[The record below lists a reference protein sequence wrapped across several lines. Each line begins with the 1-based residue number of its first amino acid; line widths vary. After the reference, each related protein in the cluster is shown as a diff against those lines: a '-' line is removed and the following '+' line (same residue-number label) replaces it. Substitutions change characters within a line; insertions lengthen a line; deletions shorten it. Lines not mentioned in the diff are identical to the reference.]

1 MASRIAG
8 ITVEIGGDTTKLSK
22 ALEGVNKSIKTTQ
35 AGLKDVNKLLKLD
48 PSNTEAVTQK
58 QRMLKDAIEA
68 TKEKLTTLKTAA
80 EQANQQLADGKIT
93 QEQYDALQRE
103 IVETEQN
110 LKSLQEQAAVTN
122 TTLAKIDAVGE
133 KMQTVGSA
141 VEGVGKKL
149 LPVTAAVTGL
159 GTAAVKTAADF
170 DQEMSKVSAISGATG
185 DDFDQLRAKAREM
198 GAKTKFSA
206 SEAASAMEYM
216 AMAGWKT
223 GDMLDGIEGIMN
235 LAAASGEDLA
245 TTSDIVTDALTAFGL
260 SAADSG
266 HFADILAAASSNAN
280 TNVSM
285 MGETFK
291 YCAPIAGA
299 LGFSAEDTA
308 EAIGLMANSGIK
320 ASQAGTSLRSIMNN
334 LAGEVTFAGKNIG
347 EVTIATSNADG
358 SMRSLNDILADCRV
372 AFSGLTESEKAA
384 NAESLVGKNAMS
396 GFLAL
401 MNSGEEDIN
410 KLRGAIENCDGSAES
425 MAETMQDNLN
435 GQLTILKSQLEEL
448 AISFGDLLM
457 PTIRKIVSAVQGFVD
472 KLNSMDDSTRE
483 TILKVAALA
492 AAIGPLL
499 IVLGKTIS
507 TVGTALRGFSSL
519 AKGIRLLSTRV
530 GGVTGLFGKLGAALG
545 GISAPVMAVVAV
557 IGTLVAAFMHLW
569 NTNEEFRTAITS
581 IWNGIVEKVR
591 GFCDQLTQ
599 RLNALGFDFKDIVEV
614 LKAVWDGF
622 CQVLAPVFE
631 GAFQVVSTV
640 LGTVLDTL
648 IGLFDVFSNLFQ
660 GNWSGAWEAVK
671 SIFSGIW
678 DGIESIF
685 STVLDTLKG
694 VADVFLGW
702 FGTDW
707 NSVWENI
714 KGFFEG
720 IWTGISDFFSG
731 ILTGIQTTAS
741 NIWTGISDFFTGVW
755 TGIKDFFE
763 GIWNGIVSFFTGKTG
778 DMDENA
784 QSTFSGISDFLGG
797 VLTGLQ
803 TVFSTV
809 WDAIS
814 GVVSGVMD
822 AISAVIS
829 TVMSVI
835 SGDWS
840 TAWENIKSAVSTVW
854 EDISGVISGA
864 WEGISSFVSGAV
876 ETLGSGLSTAWTG
889 IQTTA
894 SSAWDGIKGAI
905 STAWDGIQSGVT
917 SAVETVATG
926 LSGAW
931 EGIQSTASTAWEGI
945 KSGISSAWEGISGF
959 FGGIW
964 DAIIGKTSDSTTQMK
979 TDTSNAWSGV
989 EVEAQ
994 TAWSGVSTSVSTACT
1009 GMAQSVTSQI
1019 DSIKASV
1026 SAAWSGIAVSLGHGD
1041 RAGVIING
1049 ALKEGEND
1057 VSVLRFTE
1065 PMAFKAGTPYTVFI
1079 DETTPKVGYGIYFY
1093 EVGTGNCLQVG
1104 GINRGFTP
1112 ANTKIATAVFDNGGM
1127 FRAGI
1132 YSTNCEFEN
1141 HELHLYVVEGE
1152 YTQRDF
1158 FGLSTVADVSGN
1170 VAEIASVR
1178 DEVRKNNL
1186 IVMKQVI
1193 LKNEENEPLWTSTP
1207 VGALN
1212 LGATVLNGQLGP
1224 TAGTYAVQIS
1234 SPFMLDKEKDYT
1246 LFLLDER
1253 KDLEYSVYLLD
1264 ETTWKDV
1271 MENGATRAFNVI
1283 HSPCGLIPAHQTGK
1297 HQLRIWVQQDTVFD
1311 NRAIQVY
1318 LVEGRYSESELRT
1331 YLPAKEASAATKGLT
1346 GNLNALNRISD
1357 PLRRNN
1363 MIRTID
1369 FQASASDGQVCAT
1382 AVSSGVASGTVI
1394 NGSLGPKQGRNTLY
1408 FGESIW
1414 LDRTKKY
1421 TLYVRSDESMPSCEV
1436 YLYGN
1441 SKSGCMQVDGLNK
1454 GFSVHGI
1461 IPVTFTPDESGY
1473 YRPGIYT
1480 SQDLNF
1486 PNCEMHLF
1494 VLEGVYAYDTVR
1506 GLVEFNDLNGSF
1518 TSLAAVHDN
1527 VRSKNLFR
1535 TINYG
1540 DSNPQTNAKIQMI
1553 ADSDID
1559 QASVKIVG
1567 NMGGTLALNSIRC
1580 TTLVPLTSGKT
1591 YTLLVRED
1599 EDCPAL
1605 TVFLGDEVTYGS
1617 IQINGATV
1625 SVNTKNRHVYTF
1637 TADKDYSCRARV
1649 VCDTA
1654 TTFDGQHIRVY
1665 LVEGAYTEQQMR
1677 SWAEYSELLQVKVD
1691 ADQRLQVLSDR
1702 EDARW
1707 ISTHN
1712 GLENILTVSDR
1723 ARMNNMVKTI
1733 DSVVR
1738 SNAGDV
1744 SATATALGVLDEAG
1758 IIVNGLMSSELNA
1771 TILRISEPMHL
1782 EKGKAY
1788 TVHIVDDDPPAPY
1801 SMFFYRT
1808 TSSACLQQGGTNR
1821 GVSAIGGRFEQVI
1834 PDTTGDYQMG
1844 IYATGAVFSN
1854 HLIHAYMYEGQD
1866 WSADDFYAYPKSDTL
1881 AAVISEMAAVKD
1893 DVRKKNLVRMLGNK
1907 GFLDGTGVYRLNS
1920 IGMPDP
1926 AGIMLN
1932 GTFGTASTTT
1942 YTNISEVFHL
1952 EAGQSYTILVRDT
1965 DKTVDYN
1972 MTLVDKTTGAAV
1984 KQNGMGL
1991 AFNVQKSPFGTFAP
2005 DASMDVRLR
2014 INYRKEMTL
2023 EDHILHVYVVEGK
2036 LSQTDMLAFAQEKEE
2051 EPEEDIGFPY
2061 ESYNLPLLKLT
2072 GSMKGISKE
2081 NKVKL
2086 AYAYGELTGNCTLKW
2101 QGASSLAYDKKNFTI
2116 TFDEKRTIV
2125 EKWGAQKKYCLK
2137 ANYIDFSHCR
2147 NIVAAKL
2154 WGQAVRTR
2162 PKRNE
2167 KLYDLPNGGA
2177 IDGFPIMVAI
2187 NDEYQGI
2194 YTLNIPKDKWMFGMT
2209 DGAKECILT
2218 AETHA
2223 KGTQF
2228 AEEAKVDKTDF
2239 EMEYVPDE
2247 SNTQW
2252 VKDSVNTLIRAVM
2265 NFSGT
2270 TAADVESALSPY
2282 LDLDSTVDY
2291 FIITSMFA
2299 LTDNLDKNYI
2309 LMTFDGVKWA
2319 FSEYDL
2325 DTAFGNCWN
2334 GKVYYNP
2341 DTVTTLKGFAGSHK
2355 LMGILYNCYRAKIK
2369 SRYASLRKNVL
2380 SEGNVQTVVSNF
2392 LVDIPKG
2399 LLDHEVVLWPK
2410 IPGTNTNNM
2419 SQIIN
2424 WYRLKCIAMDAE
2436 VNAL

>member
-1 MASRIAG
+1 
-8 ITVEIGGDTTKLSK
+8 
-22 ALEGVNKSIKTTQ
+22 
-35 AGLKDVNKLLKLD
+35 
-48 PSNTEAVTQK
+48 
-58 QRMLKDAIEA
+58 
-68 TKEKLTTLKTAA
+68 
-80 EQANQQLADGKIT
+80 
-93 QEQYDALQRE
+93 
-103 IVETEQN
+103 
-110 LKSLQEQAAVTN
+110 
-122 TTLAKIDAVGE
+122 
-133 KMQTVGSA
+133 
-141 VEGVGKKL
+141 
-149 LPVTAAVTGL
+149 
-159 GTAAVKTAADF
+159 
-170 DQEMSKVSAISGATG
+170 
-185 DDFDQLRAKAREM
+185 
-198 GAKTKFSA
+198 
-206 SEAASAMEYM
+206 
-216 AMAGWKT
+216 
-223 GDMLDGIEGIMN
+223 
-235 LAAASGEDLA
+235 
-245 TTSDIVTDALTAFGL
+245 
-260 SAADSG
+260 
-266 HFADILAAASSNAN
+266 
-280 TNVSM
+280 
-285 MGETFK
+285 
-291 YCAPIAGA
+291 
-299 LGFSAEDTA
+299 
-308 EAIGLMANSGIK
+308 
-320 ASQAGTSLRSIMNN
+320 
-334 LAGEVTFAGKNIG
+334 
-347 EVTIATSNADG
+347 
-358 SMRSLNDILADCRV
+358 
-372 AFSGLTESEKAA
+372 
-384 NAESLVGKNAMS
+384 
-396 GFLAL
+396 
-401 MNSGEEDIN
+401 
-410 KLRGAIENCDGSAES
+410 
-425 MAETMQDNLN
+425 
-435 GQLTILKSQLEEL
+435 
-448 AISFGDLLM
+448 
-457 PTIRKIVSAVQGFVD
+457 
-472 KLNSMDDSTRE
+472 
-483 TILKVAALA
+483 
-492 AAIGPLL
+492 
-499 IVLGKTIS
+499 
-507 TVGTALRGFSSL
+507 
-519 AKGIRLLSTRV
+519 
-530 GGVTGLFGKLGAALG
+530 
-545 GISAPVMAVVAV
+545 
-557 IGTLVAAFMHLW
+557 
-569 NTNEEFRTAITS
+569 
-581 IWNGIVEKVR
+581 
-591 GFCDQLTQ
+591 
-599 RLNALGFDFKDIVEV
+599 
-614 LKAVWDGF
+614 
-622 CQVLAPVFE
+622 
-631 GAFQVVSTV
+631 
-640 LGTVLDTL
+640 
-648 IGLFDVFSNLFQ
+648 
-660 GNWSGAWEAVK
+660 
-671 SIFSGIW
+671 
-678 DGIESIF
+678 
-685 STVLDTLKG
+685 
-694 VADVFLGW
+694 
-702 FGTDW
+702 
-707 NSVWENI
+707 
-714 KGFFEG
+714 
-720 IWTGISDFFSG
+720 
-731 ILTGIQTTAS
+731 
-741 NIWTGISDFFTGVW
+741 
-755 TGIKDFFE
+755 
-763 GIWNGIVSFFTGKTG
+763 
-778 DMDENA
+778 
-784 QSTFSGISDFLGG
+784 
-797 VLTGLQ
+797 
-803 TVFSTV
+803 
-809 WDAIS
+809 
-814 GVVSGVMD
+814 
-822 AISAVIS
+822 
-829 TVMSVI
+829 
-835 SGDWS
+835 
-840 TAWENIKSAVSTVW
+840 
-854 EDISGVISGA
+854 
-864 WEGISSFVSGAV
+864 
-876 ETLGSGLSTAWTG
+876 
-889 IQTTA
+889 
-894 SSAWDGIKGAI
+894 
-905 STAWDGIQSGVT
+905 
-917 SAVETVATG
+917 
-926 LSGAW
+926 
-931 EGIQSTASTAWEGI
+931 
-945 KSGISSAWEGISGF
+945 
-959 FGGIW
+959 
-964 DAIIGKTSDSTTQMK
+964 
-979 TDTSNAWSGV
+979 
-989 EVEAQ
+989 
-994 TAWSGVSTSVSTACT
+994 
-1009 GMAQSVTSQI
+1009 
-1019 DSIKASV
+1019 
-1026 SAAWSGIAVSLGHGD
+1026 
-1041 RAGVIING
+1041 
-1049 ALKEGEND
+1049 
-1057 VSVLRFTE
+1057 
-1065 PMAFKAGTPYTVFI
+1065 
-1079 DETTPKVGYGIYFY
+1079 
-1093 EVGTGNCLQVG
+1093 
-1104 GINRGFTP
+1104 
-1112 ANTKIATAVFDNGGM
+1112 
-1127 FRAGI
+1127 
-1132 YSTNCEFEN
+1132 
-1141 HELHLYVVEGE
+1141 
-1152 YTQRDF
+1152 
-1158 FGLSTVADVSGN
+1158 
-1170 VAEIASVR
+1170 
-1178 DEVRKNNL
+1178 
-1186 IVMKQVI
+1186 
-1193 LKNEENEPLWTSTP
+1193 
-1207 VGALN
+1207 
-1212 LGATVLNGQLGP
+1212 
-1224 TAGTYAVQIS
+1224 
-1234 SPFMLDKEKDYT
+1234 
-1246 LFLLDER
+1246 
-1253 KDLEYSVYLLD
+1253 
-1264 ETTWKDV
+1264 
-1271 MENGATRAFNVI
+1271 
-1283 HSPCGLIPAHQTGK
+1283 
-1297 HQLRIWVQQDTVFD
+1297 
-1311 NRAIQVY
+1311 
-1318 LVEGRYSESELRT
+1318 
-1331 YLPAKEASAATKGLT
+1331 
-1346 GNLNALNRISD
+1346 
-1357 PLRRNN
+1357 
-1363 MIRTID
+1363 
-1369 FQASASDGQVCAT
+1369 
-1382 AVSSGVASGTVI
+1382 
-1394 NGSLGPKQGRNTLY
+1394 
-1408 FGESIW
+1408 
-1414 LDRTKKY
+1414 
-1421 TLYVRSDESMPSCEV
+1421 
-1436 YLYGN
+1436 
-1441 SKSGCMQVDGLNK
+1441 MQVDGLNK

-1691 ADQRLQVLSDR
+1691 ADQRVQVLSDR

-1744 SATATALGVLDEAG
+1744 SATSTALGVLDGAG

-1920 IGMPDP
+1920 IGMQDP

-2194 YTLNIPKDKWMFGMT
+2194 YTLNIPKDKWMCGMT

-2282 LDLDSTVDY
+2282 LDLDSAVDY

>member
-1 MASRIAG
+1 M
-8 ITVEIGGDTTKLSK
+8 
-22 ALEGVNKSIKTTQ
+22 
-35 AGLKDVNKLLKLD
+35 
-48 PSNTEAVTQK
+48 
-58 QRMLKDAIEA
+58 
-68 TKEKLTTLKTAA
+68 
-80 EQANQQLADGKIT
+80 
-93 QEQYDALQRE
+93 
-103 IVETEQN
+103 
-110 LKSLQEQAAVTN
+110 
-122 TTLAKIDAVGE
+122 
-133 KMQTVGSA
+133 
-141 VEGVGKKL
+141 
-149 LPVTAAVTGL
+149 
-159 GTAAVKTAADF
+159 
-170 DQEMSKVSAISGATG
+170 
-185 DDFDQLRAKAREM
+185 
-198 GAKTKFSA
+198 
-206 SEAASAMEYM
+206 
-216 AMAGWKT
+216 
-223 GDMLDGIEGIMN
+223 
-235 LAAASGEDLA
+235 
-245 TTSDIVTDALTAFGL
+245 
-260 SAADSG
+260 
-266 HFADILAAASSNAN
+266 
-280 TNVSM
+280 
-285 MGETFK
+285 
-291 YCAPIAGA
+291 
-299 LGFSAEDTA
+299 
-308 EAIGLMANSGIK
+308 
-320 ASQAGTSLRSIMNN
+320 
-334 LAGEVTFAGKNIG
+334 
-347 EVTIATSNADG
+347 
-358 SMRSLNDILADCRV
+358 
-372 AFSGLTESEKAA
+372 
-384 NAESLVGKNAMS
+384 
-396 GFLAL
+396 GFL
-401 MNSGEEDIN
+401 
-410 KLRGAIENCDGSAES
+410 
-425 MAETMQDNLN
+425 Q
-435 GQLTILKSQLEEL
+435 
-448 AISFGDLLM
+448 
-457 PTIRKIVSAVQGFVD
+457 
-472 KLNSMDDSTRE
+472 
-483 TILKVAALA
+483 
-492 AAIGPLL
+492 
-499 IVLGKTIS
+499 
-507 TVGTALRGFSSL
+507 
-519 AKGIRLLSTRV
+519 
-530 GGVTGLFGKLGAALG
+530 
-545 GISAPVMAVVAV
+545 
-557 IGTLVAAFMHLW
+557 
-569 NTNEEFRTAITS
+569 
-581 IWNGIVEKVR
+581 
-591 GFCDQLTQ
+591 
-599 RLNALGFDFKDIVEV
+599 
-614 LKAVWDGF
+614 
-622 CQVLAPVFE
+622 
-631 GAFQVVSTV
+631 
-640 LGTVLDTL
+640 
-648 IGLFDVFSNLFQ
+648 
-660 GNWSGAWEAVK
+660 
-671 SIFSGIW
+671 
-678 DGIESIF
+678 
-685 STVLDTLKG
+685 
-694 VADVFLGW
+694 
-702 FGTDW
+702 
-707 NSVWENI
+707 
-714 KGFFEG
+714 
-720 IWTGISDFFSG
+720 
-731 ILTGIQTTAS
+731 
-741 NIWTGISDFFTGVW
+741 
-755 TGIKDFFE
+755 
-763 GIWNGIVSFFTGKTG
+763 
-778 DMDENA
+778 
-784 QSTFSGISDFLGG
+784 
-797 VLTGLQ
+797 
-803 TVFSTV
+803 
-809 WDAIS
+809 
-814 GVVSGVMD
+814 
-822 AISAVIS
+822 
-829 TVMSVI
+829 
-835 SGDWS
+835 
-840 TAWENIKSAVSTVW
+840 
-854 EDISGVISGA
+854 
-864 WEGISSFVSGAV
+864 
-876 ETLGSGLSTAWTG
+876 
-889 IQTTA
+889 
-894 SSAWDGIKGAI
+894 
-905 STAWDGIQSGVT
+905 
-917 SAVETVATG
+917 
-926 LSGAW
+926 
-931 EGIQSTASTAWEGI
+931 
-945 KSGISSAWEGISGF
+945 
-959 FGGIW
+959 
-964 DAIIGKTSDSTTQMK
+964 
-979 TDTSNAWSGV
+979 
-989 EVEAQ
+989 
-994 TAWSGVSTSVSTACT
+994 
-1009 GMAQSVTSQI
+1009 
-1019 DSIKASV
+1019 
-1026 SAAWSGIAVSLGHGD
+1026 
-1041 RAGVIING
+1041 
-1049 ALKEGEND
+1049 
-1057 VSVLRFTE
+1057 
-1065 PMAFKAGTPYTVFI
+1065 
-1079 DETTPKVGYGIYFY
+1079 
-1093 EVGTGNCLQVG
+1093 
-1104 GINRGFTP
+1104 
-1112 ANTKIATAVFDNGGM
+1112 
-1127 FRAGI
+1127 
-1132 YSTNCEFEN
+1132 
-1141 HELHLYVVEGE
+1141 
-1152 YTQRDF
+1152 
-1158 FGLSTVADVSGN
+1158 VADVSGN

-1331 YLPAKEASAATKGLT
+1331 YLPAKEASAATKGLI

-1394 NGSLGPKQGRNTLY
+1394 NGSLGPKQERNTLY

-1677 SWAEYSELLQVKVD
+1677 SWAEYSELMQVKVD
-1691 ADQRLQVLSDR
+1691 ADQRVQVLSDR

-1744 SATATALGVLDEAG
+1744 SATATALGVLDGAG

-1782 EKGKAY
+1782 EKGKTY

-1907 GFLDGTGVYRLNS
+1907 GFRDGTGIYRLNAV
-1920 IGMPDP
+1920 GMLDP
-1926 AGIMLN
+1926 AGLVLN
-1932 GTFGTASTTT
+1932 GSFGTASTTT

-1952 EAGQSYTILVRDT
+1952 EAGQPYTILVRDT

-1984 KQNGMGL
+1984 RQNGTGL
-1991 AFNVQKSPFGTFAP
+1991 AFNVQKSPFGNFVP
-2005 DASMDVRLR
+2005 DATQDVRLR
-2014 INYRKEMTL
+2014 INYRKAMTV

-2036 LSQTDMLAFAQEKEE
+2036 LSQADMLAFAQEKEE
-2051 EPEEDIGFPY
+2051 EPEENIRFPY

-2072 GSMKGISKE
+2072 GSIKGISKE

-2187 NDEYQGI
+2187 NNEYQGI

-2282 LDLDSTVDY
+2282 LDLDSAVDY

>member
-1 MASRIAG
+1 M
-8 ITVEIGGDTTKLSK
+8 
-22 ALEGVNKSIKTTQ
+22 
-35 AGLKDVNKLLKLD
+35 
-48 PSNTEAVTQK
+48 
-58 QRMLKDAIEA
+58 
-68 TKEKLTTLKTAA
+68 
-80 EQANQQLADGKIT
+80 
-93 QEQYDALQRE
+93 
-103 IVETEQN
+103 
-110 LKSLQEQAAVTN
+110 
-122 TTLAKIDAVGE
+122 
-133 KMQTVGSA
+133 
-141 VEGVGKKL
+141 
-149 LPVTAAVTGL
+149 
-159 GTAAVKTAADF
+159 
-170 DQEMSKVSAISGATG
+170 
-185 DDFDQLRAKAREM
+185 
-198 GAKTKFSA
+198 
-206 SEAASAMEYM
+206 
-216 AMAGWKT
+216 
-223 GDMLDGIEGIMN
+223 
-235 LAAASGEDLA
+235 
-245 TTSDIVTDALTAFGL
+245 
-260 SAADSG
+260 
-266 HFADILAAASSNAN
+266 
-280 TNVSM
+280 
-285 MGETFK
+285 
-291 YCAPIAGA
+291 
-299 LGFSAEDTA
+299 
-308 EAIGLMANSGIK
+308 
-320 ASQAGTSLRSIMNN
+320 
-334 LAGEVTFAGKNIG
+334 
-347 EVTIATSNADG
+347 
-358 SMRSLNDILADCRV
+358 
-372 AFSGLTESEKAA
+372 
-384 NAESLVGKNAMS
+384 
-396 GFLAL
+396 
-401 MNSGEEDIN
+401 
-410 KLRGAIENCDGSAES
+410 
-425 MAETMQDNLN
+425 
-435 GQLTILKSQLEEL
+435 
-448 AISFGDLLM
+448 
-457 PTIRKIVSAVQGFVD
+457 
-472 KLNSMDDSTRE
+472 
-483 TILKVAALA
+483 
-492 AAIGPLL
+492 
-499 IVLGKTIS
+499 
-507 TVGTALRGFSSL
+507 
-519 AKGIRLLSTRV
+519 
-530 GGVTGLFGKLGAALG
+530 
-545 GISAPVMAVVAV
+545 
-557 IGTLVAAFMHLW
+557 
-569 NTNEEFRTAITS
+569 
-581 IWNGIVEKVR
+581 
-591 GFCDQLTQ
+591 
-599 RLNALGFDFKDIVEV
+599 
-614 LKAVWDGF
+614 
-622 CQVLAPVFE
+622 
-631 GAFQVVSTV
+631 
-640 LGTVLDTL
+640 
-648 IGLFDVFSNLFQ
+648 
-660 GNWSGAWEAVK
+660 
-671 SIFSGIW
+671 
-678 DGIESIF
+678 
-685 STVLDTLKG
+685 
-694 VADVFLGW
+694 
-702 FGTDW
+702 
-707 NSVWENI
+707 
-714 KGFFEG
+714 
-720 IWTGISDFFSG
+720 
-731 ILTGIQTTAS
+731 
-741 NIWTGISDFFTGVW
+741 
-755 TGIKDFFE
+755 
-763 GIWNGIVSFFTGKTG
+763 
-778 DMDENA
+778 
-784 QSTFSGISDFLGG
+784 
-797 VLTGLQ
+797 
-803 TVFSTV
+803 
-809 WDAIS
+809 
-814 GVVSGVMD
+814 
-822 AISAVIS
+822 
-829 TVMSVI
+829 
-835 SGDWS
+835 
-840 TAWENIKSAVSTVW
+840 
-854 EDISGVISGA
+854 
-864 WEGISSFVSGAV
+864 
-876 ETLGSGLSTAWTG
+876 
-889 IQTTA
+889 
-894 SSAWDGIKGAI
+894 
-905 STAWDGIQSGVT
+905 
-917 SAVETVATG
+917 
-926 LSGAW
+926 
-931 EGIQSTASTAWEGI
+931 
-945 KSGISSAWEGISGF
+945 
-959 FGGIW
+959 
-964 DAIIGKTSDSTTQMK
+964 
-979 TDTSNAWSGV
+979 
-989 EVEAQ
+989 
-994 TAWSGVSTSVSTACT
+994 
-1009 GMAQSVTSQI
+1009 
-1019 DSIKASV
+1019 
-1026 SAAWSGIAVSLGHGD
+1026 
-1041 RAGVIING
+1041 
-1049 ALKEGEND
+1049 
-1057 VSVLRFTE
+1057 
-1065 PMAFKAGTPYTVFI
+1065 
-1079 DETTPKVGYGIYFY
+1079 
-1093 EVGTGNCLQVG
+1093 
-1104 GINRGFTP
+1104 
-1112 ANTKIATAVFDNGGM
+1112 
-1127 FRAGI
+1127 
-1132 YSTNCEFEN
+1132 
-1141 HELHLYVVEGE
+1141 EGE

-1331 YLPAKEASAATKGLT
+1331 YLPAKEASAATKGLI

-1454 GFSVHGI
+1454 GFSVHEI

-1691 ADQRLQVLSDR
+1691 ADQRVQVLSDR

-1712 GLENILTVSDR
+1712 GLENILAVSDR

-1744 SATATALGVLDEAG
+1744 SATATALGVLDGAG

-2086 AYAYGELTGNCTLKW
+2086 AYAYGELTGNCALKW

-2282 LDLDSTVDY
+2282 LDLDSAVDY
-2291 FIITSMFA
+2291 FIITSMFS

>member
-1 MASRIAG
+1 
-8 ITVEIGGDTTKLSK
+8 
-22 ALEGVNKSIKTTQ
+22 
-35 AGLKDVNKLLKLD
+35 
-48 PSNTEAVTQK
+48 
-58 QRMLKDAIEA
+58 
-68 TKEKLTTLKTAA
+68 
-80 EQANQQLADGKIT
+80 
-93 QEQYDALQRE
+93 
-103 IVETEQN
+103 
-110 LKSLQEQAAVTN
+110 
-122 TTLAKIDAVGE
+122 
-133 KMQTVGSA
+133 
-141 VEGVGKKL
+141 
-149 LPVTAAVTGL
+149 
-159 GTAAVKTAADF
+159 
-170 DQEMSKVSAISGATG
+170 
-185 DDFDQLRAKAREM
+185 
-198 GAKTKFSA
+198 
-206 SEAASAMEYM
+206 
-216 AMAGWKT
+216 
-223 GDMLDGIEGIMN
+223 
-235 LAAASGEDLA
+235 
-245 TTSDIVTDALTAFGL
+245 
-260 SAADSG
+260 
-266 HFADILAAASSNAN
+266 
-280 TNVSM
+280 
-285 MGETFK
+285 
-291 YCAPIAGA
+291 
-299 LGFSAEDTA
+299 
-308 EAIGLMANSGIK
+308 
-320 ASQAGTSLRSIMNN
+320 
-334 LAGEVTFAGKNIG
+334 
-347 EVTIATSNADG
+347 
-358 SMRSLNDILADCRV
+358 
-372 AFSGLTESEKAA
+372 
-384 NAESLVGKNAMS
+384 
-396 GFLAL
+396 
-401 MNSGEEDIN
+401 
-410 KLRGAIENCDGSAES
+410 
-425 MAETMQDNLN
+425 
-435 GQLTILKSQLEEL
+435 
-448 AISFGDLLM
+448 
-457 PTIRKIVSAVQGFVD
+457 
-472 KLNSMDDSTRE
+472 
-483 TILKVAALA
+483 
-492 AAIGPLL
+492 
-499 IVLGKTIS
+499 
-507 TVGTALRGFSSL
+507 
-519 AKGIRLLSTRV
+519 
-530 GGVTGLFGKLGAALG
+530 
-545 GISAPVMAVVAV
+545 
-557 IGTLVAAFMHLW
+557 
-569 NTNEEFRTAITS
+569 
-581 IWNGIVEKVR
+581 
-591 GFCDQLTQ
+591 
-599 RLNALGFDFKDIVEV
+599 
-614 LKAVWDGF
+614 
-622 CQVLAPVFE
+622 
-631 GAFQVVSTV
+631 
-640 LGTVLDTL
+640 
-648 IGLFDVFSNLFQ
+648 
-660 GNWSGAWEAVK
+660 
-671 SIFSGIW
+671 
-678 DGIESIF
+678 
-685 STVLDTLKG
+685 
-694 VADVFLGW
+694 
-702 FGTDW
+702 
-707 NSVWENI
+707 
-714 KGFFEG
+714 
-720 IWTGISDFFSG
+720 
-731 ILTGIQTTAS
+731 
-741 NIWTGISDFFTGVW
+741 
-755 TGIKDFFE
+755 
-763 GIWNGIVSFFTGKTG
+763 
-778 DMDENA
+778 
-784 QSTFSGISDFLGG
+784 
-797 VLTGLQ
+797 
-803 TVFSTV
+803 
-809 WDAIS
+809 
-814 GVVSGVMD
+814 
-822 AISAVIS
+822 
-829 TVMSVI
+829 
-835 SGDWS
+835 
-840 TAWENIKSAVSTVW
+840 
-854 EDISGVISGA
+854 
-864 WEGISSFVSGAV
+864 
-876 ETLGSGLSTAWTG
+876 
-889 IQTTA
+889 
-894 SSAWDGIKGAI
+894 
-905 STAWDGIQSGVT
+905 
-917 SAVETVATG
+917 
-926 LSGAW
+926 
-931 EGIQSTASTAWEGI
+931 
-945 KSGISSAWEGISGF
+945 
-959 FGGIW
+959 
-964 DAIIGKTSDSTTQMK
+964 
-979 TDTSNAWSGV
+979 
-989 EVEAQ
+989 
-994 TAWSGVSTSVSTACT
+994 
-1009 GMAQSVTSQI
+1009 
-1019 DSIKASV
+1019 
-1026 SAAWSGIAVSLGHGD
+1026 
-1041 RAGVIING
+1041 
-1049 ALKEGEND
+1049 
-1057 VSVLRFTE
+1057 
-1065 PMAFKAGTPYTVFI
+1065 
-1079 DETTPKVGYGIYFY
+1079 
-1093 EVGTGNCLQVG
+1093 
-1104 GINRGFTP
+1104 
-1112 ANTKIATAVFDNGGM
+1112 
-1127 FRAGI
+1127 
-1132 YSTNCEFEN
+1132 
-1141 HELHLYVVEGE
+1141 
-1152 YTQRDF
+1152 
-1158 FGLSTVADVSGN
+1158 
-1170 VAEIASVR
+1170 
-1178 DEVRKNNL
+1178 
-1186 IVMKQVI
+1186 
-1193 LKNEENEPLWTSTP
+1193 
-1207 VGALN
+1207 
-1212 LGATVLNGQLGP
+1212 
-1224 TAGTYAVQIS
+1224 
-1234 SPFMLDKEKDYT
+1234 MLDKEKDYT

-1331 YLPAKEASAATKGLT
+1331 YLPAKEASAATKGLI

-1691 ADQRLQVLSDR
+1691 ADQRVQVLSDR

-1744 SATATALGVLDEAG
+1744 SATATALGVLDGAG

-2086 AYAYGELTGNCTLKW
+2086 TYTYGELTGNCTLKW

-2187 NDEYQGI
+2187 NEEYQGI

-2282 LDLDSTVDY
+2282 LDLDSAVDY

>member
-1 MASRIAG
+1 
-8 ITVEIGGDTTKLSK
+8 
-22 ALEGVNKSIKTTQ
+22 
-35 AGLKDVNKLLKLD
+35 
-48 PSNTEAVTQK
+48 
-58 QRMLKDAIEA
+58 
-68 TKEKLTTLKTAA
+68 
-80 EQANQQLADGKIT
+80 
-93 QEQYDALQRE
+93 
-103 IVETEQN
+103 
-110 LKSLQEQAAVTN
+110 
-122 TTLAKIDAVGE
+122 
-133 KMQTVGSA
+133 
-141 VEGVGKKL
+141 
-149 LPVTAAVTGL
+149 
-159 GTAAVKTAADF
+159 
-170 DQEMSKVSAISGATG
+170 
-185 DDFDQLRAKAREM
+185 
-198 GAKTKFSA
+198 
-206 SEAASAMEYM
+206 
-216 AMAGWKT
+216 
-223 GDMLDGIEGIMN
+223 
-235 LAAASGEDLA
+235 
-245 TTSDIVTDALTAFGL
+245 
-260 SAADSG
+260 
-266 HFADILAAASSNAN
+266 
-280 TNVSM
+280 
-285 MGETFK
+285 
-291 YCAPIAGA
+291 
-299 LGFSAEDTA
+299 
-308 EAIGLMANSGIK
+308 
-320 ASQAGTSLRSIMNN
+320 
-334 LAGEVTFAGKNIG
+334 
-347 EVTIATSNADG
+347 
-358 SMRSLNDILADCRV
+358 
-372 AFSGLTESEKAA
+372 
-384 NAESLVGKNAMS
+384 
-396 GFLAL
+396 
-401 MNSGEEDIN
+401 
-410 KLRGAIENCDGSAES
+410 
-425 MAETMQDNLN
+425 
-435 GQLTILKSQLEEL
+435 
-448 AISFGDLLM
+448 
-457 PTIRKIVSAVQGFVD
+457 
-472 KLNSMDDSTRE
+472 
-483 TILKVAALA
+483 
-492 AAIGPLL
+492 
-499 IVLGKTIS
+499 
-507 TVGTALRGFSSL
+507 
-519 AKGIRLLSTRV
+519 
-530 GGVTGLFGKLGAALG
+530 
-545 GISAPVMAVVAV
+545 
-557 IGTLVAAFMHLW
+557 
-569 NTNEEFRTAITS
+569 
-581 IWNGIVEKVR
+581 
-591 GFCDQLTQ
+591 
-599 RLNALGFDFKDIVEV
+599 
-614 LKAVWDGF
+614 
-622 CQVLAPVFE
+622 
-631 GAFQVVSTV
+631 
-640 LGTVLDTL
+640 
-648 IGLFDVFSNLFQ
+648 
-660 GNWSGAWEAVK
+660 
-671 SIFSGIW
+671 
-678 DGIESIF
+678 
-685 STVLDTLKG
+685 
-694 VADVFLGW
+694 
-702 FGTDW
+702 
-707 NSVWENI
+707 
-714 KGFFEG
+714 
-720 IWTGISDFFSG
+720 
-731 ILTGIQTTAS
+731 
-741 NIWTGISDFFTGVW
+741 
-755 TGIKDFFE
+755 
-763 GIWNGIVSFFTGKTG
+763 
-778 DMDENA
+778 
-784 QSTFSGISDFLGG
+784 
-797 VLTGLQ
+797 
-803 TVFSTV
+803 
-809 WDAIS
+809 
-814 GVVSGVMD
+814 
-822 AISAVIS
+822 
-829 TVMSVI
+829 
-835 SGDWS
+835 
-840 TAWENIKSAVSTVW
+840 
-854 EDISGVISGA
+854 
-864 WEGISSFVSGAV
+864 
-876 ETLGSGLSTAWTG
+876 
-889 IQTTA
+889 
-894 SSAWDGIKGAI
+894 
-905 STAWDGIQSGVT
+905 
-917 SAVETVATG
+917 
-926 LSGAW
+926 
-931 EGIQSTASTAWEGI
+931 
-945 KSGISSAWEGISGF
+945 
-959 FGGIW
+959 
-964 DAIIGKTSDSTTQMK
+964 
-979 TDTSNAWSGV
+979 
-989 EVEAQ
+989 
-994 TAWSGVSTSVSTACT
+994 
-1009 GMAQSVTSQI
+1009 
-1019 DSIKASV
+1019 
-1026 SAAWSGIAVSLGHGD
+1026 
-1041 RAGVIING
+1041 
-1049 ALKEGEND
+1049 
-1057 VSVLRFTE
+1057 
-1065 PMAFKAGTPYTVFI
+1065 MAFKAGTPYTVFI

-1331 YLPAKEASAATKGLT
+1331 YLPAKEASAATKGLI

-1421 TLYVRSDESMPSCEV
+1421 TLYVWSDESMPSCEV

-1691 ADQRLQVLSDR
+1691 ADQRVQVLSDR

-1744 SATATALGVLDEAG
+1744 SATATALGVLDGAG

-2282 LDLDSTVDY
+2282 LDLDSAVDY

>member
-1 MASRIAG
+1 MGEFVGKRVVPDHVGVWEQNKTYEPLMIVLDGETGDSYISRKAVPVG
-8 ITVEIGGDTTKLSK
+8 IS
-22 ALEGVNKSIKTTQ
+22 
-35 AGLKDVNKLLKLD
+35 
-48 PSNTEAVTQK
+48 
-58 QRMLKDAIEA
+58 
-68 TKEKLTTLKTAA
+68 
-80 EQANQQLADGKIT
+80 LADESYWSLCAHYSAQMRKL
-93 QEQYDALQRE
+93 EQDVDVDVQ
-103 IVETEQN
+103 QMH
-110 LKSLQEQAAVTN
+110 S
-122 TTLAKIDAVGE
+122 D
-133 KMQTVGSA
+133 
-141 VEGVGKKL
+141 
-149 LPVTAAVTGL
+149 VTAV
-159 GTAAVKTAADF
+159 
-170 DQEMSKVSAISGATG
+170 
-185 DDFDQLRAKAREM
+185 
-198 GAKTKFSA
+198 
-206 SEAASAMEYM
+206 
-216 AMAGWKT
+216 
-223 GDMLDGIEGIMN
+223 
-235 LAAASGEDLA
+235 
-245 TTSDIVTDALTAFGL
+245 
-260 SAADSG
+260 
-266 HFADILAAASSNAN
+266 
-280 TNVSM
+280 
-285 MGETFK
+285 
-291 YCAPIAGA
+291 
-299 LGFSAEDTA
+299 
-308 EAIGLMANSGIK
+308 
-320 ASQAGTSLRSIMNN
+320 
-334 LAGEVTFAGKNIG
+334 
-347 EVTIATSNADG
+347 
-358 SMRSLNDILADCRV
+358 
-372 AFSGLTESEKAA
+372 
-384 NAESLVGKNAMS
+384 KNAMS
-396 GFLAL
+396 QEFQ
-401 MNSGEEDIN
+401 
-410 KLRGAIENCDGSAES
+410 
-425 MAETMQDNLN
+425 ETH
-435 GQLTILKSQLEEL
+435 T
-448 AISFGDLLM
+448 AISKELDDTHKAISQELSETEQRVNENLEQTSSELTGKVEQAKSDLN
-457 PTIRKIVSAVQGFVD
+457 TGRQ
-472 KLNSMDDSTRE
+472 E
-483 TILKVAALA
+483 LKD
-492 AAIGPLL
+492 
-499 IVLGKTIS
+499 
-507 TVGTALRGFSSL
+507 
-519 AKGIRLLSTRV
+519 AK
-530 GGVTGLFGKLGAALG
+530 
-545 GISAPVMAVVAV
+545 
-557 IGTLVAAFMHLW
+557 
-569 NTNEEFRTAITS
+569 
-581 IWNGIVEKVR
+581 
-591 GFCDQLTQ
+591 
-599 RLNALGFDFKDIVEV
+599 
-614 LKAVWDGF
+614 
-622 CQVLAPVFE
+622 
-631 GAFQVVSTV
+631 
-640 LGTVLDTL
+640 DTL
-648 IGLFDVFSNLFQ
+648 NKRMD
-660 GNWSGAWEAVK
+660 
-671 SIFSGIW
+671 SIAG
-678 DGIESIF
+678 
-685 STVLDTLKG
+685 
-694 VADVFLGW
+694 
-702 FGTDW
+702 
-707 NSVWENI
+707 
-714 KGFFEG
+714 
-720 IWTGISDFFSG
+720 
-731 ILTGIQTTAS
+731 
-741 NIWTGISDFFTGVW
+741 
-755 TGIKDFFE
+755 
-763 GIWNGIVSFFTGKTG
+763 
-778 DMDENA
+778 
-784 QSTFSGISDFLGG
+784 
-797 VLTGLQ
+797 
-803 TVFSTV
+803 
-809 WDAIS
+809 
-814 GVVSGVMD
+814 
-822 AISAVIS
+822 
-829 TVMSVI
+829 
-835 SGDWS
+835 
-840 TAWENIKSAVSTVW
+840 
-854 EDISGVISGA
+854 
-864 WEGISSFVSGAV
+864 
-876 ETLGSGLSTAWTG
+876 
-889 IQTTA
+889 
-894 SSAWDGIKGAI
+894 
-905 STAWDGIQSGVT
+905 
-917 SAVETVATG
+917 
-926 LSGAW
+926 
-931 EGIQSTASTAWEGI
+931 
-945 KSGISSAWEGISGF
+945 
-959 FGGIW
+959 
-964 DAIIGKTSDSTTQMK
+964 GKTSDAEILDARVDADGNTHENLGAHIRSGFESARADQEEAVNRIGRMAAVSDAMRTANMVHTV
-979 TDTSNAWSGV
+979 DFSASNVSG
-989 EVEAQ
+989 EVKA
-994 TAWSGVSTSVSTACT
+994 TA
-1009 GMAQSVTSQI
+1009 I
-1019 DSIKASV
+1019 
-1026 SAAWSGIAVSLGHGD
+1026 SLGHGD
-1041 RAGVIING
+1041 RAGIIING

-1158 FGLSTVADVSGN
+1158 FGLSTVTDVSGN

-1331 YLPAKEASAATKGLT
+1331 YLPAKEASAATKGLI

-1369 FQASASDGQVCAT
+1369 FQASTSDGQVCAT

-1480 SQDLNF
+1480 SQDLDF

-1599 EDCPAL
+1599 EDCPTL

-1654 TTFDGQHIRVY
+1654 TTFEGQNIRVY

-1691 ADQRLQVLSDR
+1691 ADRRVQILSDR

-1733 DSVVR
+1733 DSVAR

-1744 SATATALGVLDEAG
+1744 SATATALGVLDGAG

-1782 EKGKAY
+1782 EKGKTY

-1854 HLIHAYMYEGQD
+1854 HLIHAYMYEGED

-1907 GFLDGTGVYRLNS
+1907 GFRDGTGIYRLNAV
-1920 IGMPDP
+1920 GMLDP
-1926 AGIMLN
+1926 AGLVLN
-1932 GTFGTASTTT
+1932 GSFGTASTTT

-1952 EAGQSYTILVRDT
+1952 EAGQPYTILVRDT

-1984 KQNGMGL
+1984 RQNGTGL
-1991 AFNVQKSPFGTFAP
+1991 AFNVQKSPFGNFVP
-2005 DASMDVRLR
+2005 DATQDVRLR
-2014 INYRKEMTL
+2014 INYRKAMTV

-2036 LSQTDMLAFAQEKEE
+2036 LSQTDMLAFTQEKEE

-2072 GSMKGISKE
+2072 GSMKGISKA

-2086 AYAYGELTGNCTLKW
+2086 TFSYGELSGGCTLKW
-2101 QGASSLAYDKKNFTI
+2101 QGASSINYDKKNFTI
-2116 TFDEKRTIV
+2116 TFDAAQTIV
-2125 EKWGAQKKYCLK
+2125 ESWGTQKKYCLK
-2137 ANYIDFSHCR
+2137 ANYVDFSHCR

-2154 WGQAVRTR
+2154 WGQAVRSRPTR
-2162 PKRNE
+2162 ND
-2167 KLYDLPNGGA
+2167 KLYGLPNGGA

-2187 NDEYQGI
+2187 NGEYQGI
-2194 YTLNIPKDKWMFGMT
+2194 YTFNIPKDKWMFGMT
-2209 DGAKECILT
+2209 DGARECILT

-2228 AEEAKVDKTDF
+2228 AEEAKVDASDF

-2247 SNTQW
+2247 ENTQW

-2265 NFSGT
+2265 NFSGA
-2270 TAADVESALSPY
+2270 TAAEVETALSPY
-2282 LDLDSTVDY
+2282 LDIESAVDY
-2291 FIITSMFA
+2291 FIITCMFA
-2299 LTDNLDKNYI
+2299 LTDNLDNHTTI
-2309 LMTFDGVKWA
+2309 STRRTSFR
-2319 FSEYDL
+2319 SS
-2325 DTAFGNCWN
+2325 TA
-2334 GKVYYNP
+2334 
-2341 DTVTTLKGFAGSHK
+2341 
-2355 LMGILYNCYRAKIK
+2355 
-2369 SRYASLRKNVL
+2369 AS
-2380 SEGNVQTVVSNF
+2380 
-2392 LVDIPKG
+2392 
-2399 LLDHEVVLWPK
+2399 
-2410 IPGTNTNNM
+2410 
-2419 SQIIN
+2419 
-2424 WYRLKCIAMDAE
+2424 
-2436 VNAL
+2436 

>member
-1 MASRIAG
+1 MGYLPEKKTVSQFDLKGRFARQYLSFAG
-8 ITVEIGGDTTKLSK
+8 KSSKDFLLYLSGPGVYDSPAADVESTSVPGRNGDIISEN
-22 ALEGVNKSIKTTQ
+22 ARAGRRRYQNVDIKYE
-35 AGLKDVNKLLKLD
+35 AFFFNGL
-48 PSNTEAVTQK
+48 P
-58 QRMLKDAIEA
+58 
-68 TKEKLTTLKTAA
+68 
-80 EQANQQLADGKIT
+80 
-93 QEQYDALQRE
+93 
-103 IVETEQN
+103 
-110 LKSLQEQAAVTN
+110 
-122 TTLAKIDAVGE
+122 AK
-133 KMQTVGSA
+133 
-141 VEGVGKKL
+141 
-149 LPVTAAVTGL
+149 
-159 GTAAVKTAADF
+159 TAAVK
-170 DQEMSKVSAISGATG
+170 AISQELSETEQRVNENLEQTSSELTG
-185 DDFDQLRAKAREM
+185 KVEQAKSDLNTGRQELKD
-198 GAKTKFSA
+198 AKDTLNKR
-206 SEAASAMEYM
+206 M
-216 AMAGWKT
+216 
-223 GDMLDGIEGIMN
+223 
-235 LAAASGEDLA
+235 
-245 TTSDIVTDALTAFGL
+245 
-260 SAADSG
+260 DS
-266 HFADILAAASSNAN
+266 
-280 TNVSM
+280 
-285 MGETFK
+285 
-291 YCAPIAGA
+291 IAG
-299 LGFSAEDTA
+299 
-308 EAIGLMANSGIK
+308 
-320 ASQAGTSLRSIMNN
+320 
-334 LAGEVTFAGKNIG
+334 
-347 EVTIATSNADG
+347 
-358 SMRSLNDILADCRV
+358 
-372 AFSGLTESEKAA
+372 
-384 NAESLVGKNAMS
+384 
-396 GFLAL
+396 
-401 MNSGEEDIN
+401 
-410 KLRGAIENCDGSAES
+410 
-425 MAETMQDNLN
+425 
-435 GQLTILKSQLEEL
+435 
-448 AISFGDLLM
+448 
-457 PTIRKIVSAVQGFVD
+457 
-472 KLNSMDDSTRE
+472 
-483 TILKVAALA
+483 
-492 AAIGPLL
+492 
-499 IVLGKTIS
+499 
-507 TVGTALRGFSSL
+507 
-519 AKGIRLLSTRV
+519 
-530 GGVTGLFGKLGAALG
+530 
-545 GISAPVMAVVAV
+545 
-557 IGTLVAAFMHLW
+557 
-569 NTNEEFRTAITS
+569 
-581 IWNGIVEKVR
+581 
-591 GFCDQLTQ
+591 
-599 RLNALGFDFKDIVEV
+599 
-614 LKAVWDGF
+614 
-622 CQVLAPVFE
+622 
-631 GAFQVVSTV
+631 
-640 LGTVLDTL
+640 
-648 IGLFDVFSNLFQ
+648 
-660 GNWSGAWEAVK
+660 
-671 SIFSGIW
+671 
-678 DGIESIF
+678 
-685 STVLDTLKG
+685 
-694 VADVFLGW
+694 
-702 FGTDW
+702 
-707 NSVWENI
+707 
-714 KGFFEG
+714 
-720 IWTGISDFFSG
+720 
-731 ILTGIQTTAS
+731 
-741 NIWTGISDFFTGVW
+741 
-755 TGIKDFFE
+755 
-763 GIWNGIVSFFTGKTG
+763 
-778 DMDENA
+778 
-784 QSTFSGISDFLGG
+784 
-797 VLTGLQ
+797 
-803 TVFSTV
+803 
-809 WDAIS
+809 
-814 GVVSGVMD
+814 
-822 AISAVIS
+822 
-829 TVMSVI
+829 
-835 SGDWS
+835 
-840 TAWENIKSAVSTVW
+840 
-854 EDISGVISGA
+854 
-864 WEGISSFVSGAV
+864 
-876 ETLGSGLSTAWTG
+876 
-889 IQTTA
+889 
-894 SSAWDGIKGAI
+894 
-905 STAWDGIQSGVT
+905 
-917 SAVETVATG
+917 
-926 LSGAW
+926 
-931 EGIQSTASTAWEGI
+931 
-945 KSGISSAWEGISGF
+945 
-959 FGGIW
+959 
-964 DAIIGKTSDSTTQMK
+964 GKTSDAEILDARVDADGNTHENLGAHIRSGFESARADQEEAVNHIGRMAAVSDAMRTANMVHTV
-979 TDTSNAWSGV
+979 DFSASNTSGDV
-989 EVEAQ
+989 
-994 TAWSGVSTSVSTACT
+994 
-1009 GMAQSVTSQI
+1009 
-1019 DSIKASV
+1019 KAT
-1026 SAAWSGIAVSLGHGD
+1026 AVSLGHGD

-1331 YLPAKEASAATKGLT
+1331 YLPAKEASAATKGLI

-1363 MIRTID
+1363 VIRTID

-1691 ADQRLQVLSDR
+1691 ADQRVQVLSDR

-1744 SATATALGVLDEAG
+1744 SATATALGVLDGAG

-2223 KGTQF
+2223 KRTQF

-2282 LDLDSTVDY
+2282 LDLDSAVDY

>member
-1 MASRIAG
+1 MIVLDGETGDSYISRKAVPVG
-8 ITVEIGGDTTKLSK
+8 IS
-22 ALEGVNKSIKTTQ
+22 
-35 AGLKDVNKLLKLD
+35 
-48 PSNTEAVTQK
+48 
-58 QRMLKDAIEA
+58 
-68 TKEKLTTLKTAA
+68 
-80 EQANQQLADGKIT
+80 LADESYWSLCAHYSAQMRKL
-93 QEQYDALQRE
+93 EQD
-103 IVETEQN
+103 VEVDVQQMH
-110 LKSLQEQAAVTN
+110 S
-122 TTLAKIDAVGE
+122 D
-133 KMQTVGSA
+133 
-141 VEGVGKKL
+141 
-149 LPVTAAVTGL
+149 VTAV
-159 GTAAVKTAADF
+159 
-170 DQEMSKVSAISGATG
+170 
-185 DDFDQLRAKAREM
+185 
-198 GAKTKFSA
+198 
-206 SEAASAMEYM
+206 
-216 AMAGWKT
+216 
-223 GDMLDGIEGIMN
+223 
-235 LAAASGEDLA
+235 
-245 TTSDIVTDALTAFGL
+245 
-260 SAADSG
+260 
-266 HFADILAAASSNAN
+266 
-280 TNVSM
+280 
-285 MGETFK
+285 
-291 YCAPIAGA
+291 
-299 LGFSAEDTA
+299 
-308 EAIGLMANSGIK
+308 
-320 ASQAGTSLRSIMNN
+320 
-334 LAGEVTFAGKNIG
+334 
-347 EVTIATSNADG
+347 
-358 SMRSLNDILADCRV
+358 
-372 AFSGLTESEKAA
+372 
-384 NAESLVGKNAMS
+384 KNAMS
-396 GFLAL
+396 QEFKA
-401 MNSGEEDIN
+401 
-410 KLRGAIENCDGSAES
+410 
-425 MAETMQDNLN
+425 TH
-435 GQLTILKSQLEEL
+435 T
-448 AISFGDLLM
+448 AISKELDDTHKAISQELSETEQRVNENLEQTSSELTGKVEQAKSDLN
-457 PTIRKIVSAVQGFVD
+457 TGRQ
-472 KLNSMDDSTRE
+472 E
-483 TILKVAALA
+483 LKD
-492 AAIGPLL
+492 
-499 IVLGKTIS
+499 
-507 TVGTALRGFSSL
+507 
-519 AKGIRLLSTRV
+519 AK
-530 GGVTGLFGKLGAALG
+530 
-545 GISAPVMAVVAV
+545 
-557 IGTLVAAFMHLW
+557 
-569 NTNEEFRTAITS
+569 
-581 IWNGIVEKVR
+581 
-591 GFCDQLTQ
+591 
-599 RLNALGFDFKDIVEV
+599 
-614 LKAVWDGF
+614 
-622 CQVLAPVFE
+622 
-631 GAFQVVSTV
+631 
-640 LGTVLDTL
+640 DTL
-648 IGLFDVFSNLFQ
+648 NKRMD
-660 GNWSGAWEAVK
+660 
-671 SIFSGIW
+671 SIAG
-678 DGIESIF
+678 
-685 STVLDTLKG
+685 
-694 VADVFLGW
+694 
-702 FGTDW
+702 
-707 NSVWENI
+707 
-714 KGFFEG
+714 
-720 IWTGISDFFSG
+720 
-731 ILTGIQTTAS
+731 
-741 NIWTGISDFFTGVW
+741 
-755 TGIKDFFE
+755 
-763 GIWNGIVSFFTGKTG
+763 
-778 DMDENA
+778 
-784 QSTFSGISDFLGG
+784 
-797 VLTGLQ
+797 
-803 TVFSTV
+803 
-809 WDAIS
+809 
-814 GVVSGVMD
+814 
-822 AISAVIS
+822 
-829 TVMSVI
+829 
-835 SGDWS
+835 
-840 TAWENIKSAVSTVW
+840 
-854 EDISGVISGA
+854 
-864 WEGISSFVSGAV
+864 
-876 ETLGSGLSTAWTG
+876 
-889 IQTTA
+889 
-894 SSAWDGIKGAI
+894 
-905 STAWDGIQSGVT
+905 
-917 SAVETVATG
+917 
-926 LSGAW
+926 
-931 EGIQSTASTAWEGI
+931 
-945 KSGISSAWEGISGF
+945 
-959 FGGIW
+959 
-964 DAIIGKTSDSTTQMK
+964 GKTSDAEILDARVDADGNTHENLGKHIRSGFENAR
-979 TDTSNAWSGV
+979 TDQEEAVNHIGRIAAVSDAMRTANMVHTVDFSASNTSGDV
-989 EVEAQ
+989 
-994 TAWSGVSTSVSTACT
+994 
-1009 GMAQSVTSQI
+1009 
-1019 DSIKASV
+1019 KAT
-1026 SAAWSGIAVSLGHGD
+1026 AVSLGHGD

-1331 YLPAKEASAATKGLT
+1331 YLPAKEASAATKGLI

-1691 ADQRLQVLSDR
+1691 ADQRVQVLSDR

-1744 SATATALGVLDEAG
+1744 SATATALGVLDGAG

-2086 AYAYGELTGNCTLKW
+2086 TYTYGELTGNCTLKW

-2187 NDEYQGI
+2187 NEEYQGI

-2282 LDLDSTVDY
+2282 LDLDSAVDY

>member
-1 MASRIAG
+1 MTNMMNGAVAIYGGVGVMEIRQPLPQ
-8 ITVEIGGDTTKLSK
+8 TVESM
-22 ALEGVNKSIKTTQ
+22 AQ
-35 AGLKDVNKLLKLD
+35 
-48 PSNTEAVTQK
+48 
-58 QRMLKDAIEA
+58 
-68 TKEKLTTLKTAA
+68 
-80 EQANQQLADGKIT
+80 
-93 QEQYDALQRE
+93 
-103 IVETEQN
+103 
-110 LKSLQEQAAVTN
+110 
-122 TTLAKIDAVGE
+122 
-133 KMQTVGSA
+133 A
-141 VEGVGKKL
+141 VEGLAVNAHISLRELKNTVAAVIEKKL
-149 LPVTAAVTGL
+149 PKYAQLMEMHPVIAARTVVGGATLTAYENGYAVYEEDGAHTVMAIDRCGDYRYDFNDGTYEVVPAAVFEDAEWSVRLVMEGERRMESNRS
-159 GTAAVKTAADF
+159 KT
-170 DQEMSKVSAISGATG
+170 VAIN
-185 DDFDQLRAKAREM
+185 
-198 GAKTKFSA
+198 
-206 SEAASAMEYM
+206 EAAS
-216 AMAGWKT
+216 
-223 GDMLDGIEGIMN
+223 LD
-235 LAAASGEDLA
+235 
-245 TTSDIVTDALTAFGL
+245 
-260 SAADSG
+260 
-266 HFADILAAASSNAN
+266 
-280 TNVSM
+280 
-285 MGETFK
+285 
-291 YCAPIAGA
+291 
-299 LGFSAEDTA
+299 
-308 EAIGLMANSGIK
+308 
-320 ASQAGTSLRSIMNN
+320 
-334 LAGEVTFAGKNIG
+334 
-347 EVTIATSNADG
+347 
-358 SMRSLNDILADCRV
+358 
-372 AFSGLTESEKAA
+372 
-384 NAESLVGKNAMS
+384 
-396 GFLAL
+396 
-401 MNSGEEDIN
+401 
-410 KLRGAIENCDGSAES
+410 CDGSDWSDAVMVDFLDEENAE
-425 MAETMQDNLN
+425 MLAE
-435 GQLTILKSQLEEL
+435 EEL
-448 AISFGDLLM
+448 
-457 PTIRKIVSAVQGFVD
+457 RK
-472 KLNSMDDSTRE
+472 LY
-483 TILKVAALA
+483 AAM
-492 AAIGPLL
+492 
-499 IVLGKTIS
+499 
-507 TVGTALRGFSSL
+507 
-519 AKGIRLLSTRV
+519 
-530 GGVTGLFGKLGAALG
+530 GKLTERQQEIIQLYFYKGLNQYEIAEELG
-545 GISAPVMAVVAV
+545 IARP
-557 IGTLVAAFMHLW
+557 
-569 NTNEEFRTAITS
+569 
-581 IWNGIVEKVR
+581 
-591 GFCDQLTQ
+591 
-599 RLNALGFDFKDIVEV
+599 
-614 LKAVWDGF
+614 
-622 CQVLAPVFE
+622 
-631 GAFQVVSTV
+631 VVSKIMA
-640 LGTVLDTL
+640 G
-648 IGLFDVFSNLFQ
+648 
-660 GNWSGAWEAVK
+660 
-671 SIFSGIW
+671 
-678 DGIESIF
+678 
-685 STVLDTLKG
+685 
-694 VADVFLGW
+694 
-702 FGTDW
+702 
-707 NSVWENI
+707 
-714 KGFFEG
+714 
-720 IWTGISDFFSG
+720 
-731 ILTGIQTTAS
+731 
-741 NIWTGISDFFTGVW
+741 
-755 TGIKDFFE
+755 
-763 GIWNGIVSFFTGKTG
+763 
-778 DMDENA
+778 
-784 QSTFSGISDFLGG
+784 
-797 VLTGLQ
+797 
-803 TVFSTV
+803 
-809 WDAIS
+809 
-814 GVVSGVMD
+814 
-822 AISAVIS
+822 
-829 TVMSVI
+829 
-835 SGDWS
+835 
-840 TAWENIKSAVSTVW
+840 
-854 EDISGVISGA
+854 
-864 WEGISSFVSGAV
+864 
-876 ETLGSGLSTAWTG
+876 
-889 IQTTA
+889 
-894 SSAWDGIKGAI
+894 
-905 STAWDGIQSGVT
+905 
-917 SAVETVATG
+917 
-926 LSGAW
+926 
-931 EGIQSTASTAWEGI
+931 
-945 KSGISSAWEGISGF
+945 
-959 FGGIW
+959 
-964 DAIIGKTSDSTTQMK
+964 GKTSDAEILDARVDADGNTHENLGAHIRSGFESARADQEEAVNHIGRMAAVSDAMRTANMVHTV
-979 TDTSNAWSGV
+979 DFGASNTSGDV
-989 EVEAQ
+989 
-994 TAWSGVSTSVSTACT
+994 
-1009 GMAQSVTSQI
+1009 
-1019 DSIKASV
+1019 KAT
-1026 SAAWSGIAVSLGHGD
+1026 AVSLGHGD

-1331 YLPAKEASAATKGLT
+1331 YLPAKEASAATKGLI

-1691 ADQRLQVLSDR
+1691 ADQRVQVLSDR

-1744 SATATALGVLDEAG
+1744 SATATALGVLDGAG

-2023 EDHILHVYVVEGK
+2023 EDHMPRPKGSKNKPKTVKTTVDFAAQIAEKQSAKEATTAEIASITANIDALKADLKTKKAELK
-2036 LSQTDMLAFAQEKEE
+2036 SIDKELARIEAK
-2051 EPEEDIGFPY
+2051 
-2061 ESYNLPLLKLT
+2061 
-2072 GSMKGISKE
+2072 
-2081 NKVKL
+2081 KVKAETKAAESAKKAEAEDVLKKLL
-2086 AYAYGELTGNCTLKW
+2086 ASGVSADDIL
-2101 QGASSLAYDKKNFTI
+2101 
-2116 TFDEKRTIV
+2116 
-2125 EKWGAQKKYCLK
+2125 
-2137 ANYIDFSHCR
+2137 
-2147 NIVAAKL
+2147 AKL
-2154 WGQAVRTR
+2154 
-2162 PKRNE
+2162 K
-2167 KLYDLPNGGA
+2167 
-2177 IDGFPIMVAI
+2177 
-2187 NDEYQGI
+2187 
-2194 YTLNIPKDKWMFGMT
+2194 
-2209 DGAKECILT
+2209 
-2218 AETHA
+2218 
-2223 KGTQF
+2223 
-2228 AEEAKVDKTDF
+2228 
-2239 EMEYVPDE
+2239 
-2247 SNTQW
+2247 
-2252 VKDSVNTLIRAVM
+2252 
-2265 NFSGT
+2265 
-2270 TAADVESALSPY
+2270 
-2282 LDLDSTVDY
+2282 
-2291 FIITSMFA
+2291 
-2299 LTDNLDKNYI
+2299 
-2309 LMTFDGVKWA
+2309 
-2319 FSEYDL
+2319 
-2325 DTAFGNCWN
+2325 
-2334 GKVYYNP
+2334 
-2341 DTVTTLKGFAGSHK
+2341 
-2355 LMGILYNCYRAKIK
+2355 
-2369 SRYASLRKNVL
+2369 
-2380 SEGNVQTVVSNF
+2380 
-2392 LVDIPKG
+2392 
-2399 LLDHEVVLWPK
+2399 
-2410 IPGTNTNNM
+2410 
-2419 SQIIN
+2419 
-2424 WYRLKCIAMDAE
+2424 
-2436 VNAL
+2436 

>member
-1 MASRIAG
+1 
-8 ITVEIGGDTTKLSK
+8 
-22 ALEGVNKSIKTTQ
+22 
-35 AGLKDVNKLLKLD
+35 
-48 PSNTEAVTQK
+48 
-58 QRMLKDAIEA
+58 
-68 TKEKLTTLKTAA
+68 
-80 EQANQQLADGKIT
+80 
-93 QEQYDALQRE
+93 
-103 IVETEQN
+103 
-110 LKSLQEQAAVTN
+110 
-122 TTLAKIDAVGE
+122 
-133 KMQTVGSA
+133 
-141 VEGVGKKL
+141 
-149 LPVTAAVTGL
+149 
-159 GTAAVKTAADF
+159 
-170 DQEMSKVSAISGATG
+170 
-185 DDFDQLRAKAREM
+185 
-198 GAKTKFSA
+198 
-206 SEAASAMEYM
+206 
-216 AMAGWKT
+216 
-223 GDMLDGIEGIMN
+223 
-235 LAAASGEDLA
+235 
-245 TTSDIVTDALTAFGL
+245 
-260 SAADSG
+260 
-266 HFADILAAASSNAN
+266 
-280 TNVSM
+280 
-285 MGETFK
+285 
-291 YCAPIAGA
+291 
-299 LGFSAEDTA
+299 
-308 EAIGLMANSGIK
+308 
-320 ASQAGTSLRSIMNN
+320 
-334 LAGEVTFAGKNIG
+334 
-347 EVTIATSNADG
+347 
-358 SMRSLNDILADCRV
+358 
-372 AFSGLTESEKAA
+372 
-384 NAESLVGKNAMS
+384 
-396 GFLAL
+396 
-401 MNSGEEDIN
+401 
-410 KLRGAIENCDGSAES
+410 
-425 MAETMQDNLN
+425 
-435 GQLTILKSQLEEL
+435 
-448 AISFGDLLM
+448 
-457 PTIRKIVSAVQGFVD
+457 
-472 KLNSMDDSTRE
+472 
-483 TILKVAALA
+483 
-492 AAIGPLL
+492 
-499 IVLGKTIS
+499 
-507 TVGTALRGFSSL
+507 
-519 AKGIRLLSTRV
+519 
-530 GGVTGLFGKLGAALG
+530 
-545 GISAPVMAVVAV
+545 
-557 IGTLVAAFMHLW
+557 
-569 NTNEEFRTAITS
+569 
-581 IWNGIVEKVR
+581 
-591 GFCDQLTQ
+591 
-599 RLNALGFDFKDIVEV
+599 
-614 LKAVWDGF
+614 
-622 CQVLAPVFE
+622 
-631 GAFQVVSTV
+631 
-640 LGTVLDTL
+640 
-648 IGLFDVFSNLFQ
+648 
-660 GNWSGAWEAVK
+660 
-671 SIFSGIW
+671 
-678 DGIESIF
+678 
-685 STVLDTLKG
+685 
-694 VADVFLGW
+694 
-702 FGTDW
+702 
-707 NSVWENI
+707 
-714 KGFFEG
+714 
-720 IWTGISDFFSG
+720 
-731 ILTGIQTTAS
+731 
-741 NIWTGISDFFTGVW
+741 
-755 TGIKDFFE
+755 
-763 GIWNGIVSFFTGKTG
+763 
-778 DMDENA
+778 
-784 QSTFSGISDFLGG
+784 
-797 VLTGLQ
+797 
-803 TVFSTV
+803 
-809 WDAIS
+809 
-814 GVVSGVMD
+814 
-822 AISAVIS
+822 
-829 TVMSVI
+829 
-835 SGDWS
+835 
-840 TAWENIKSAVSTVW
+840 
-854 EDISGVISGA
+854 
-864 WEGISSFVSGAV
+864 
-876 ETLGSGLSTAWTG
+876 
-889 IQTTA
+889 
-894 SSAWDGIKGAI
+894 
-905 STAWDGIQSGVT
+905 
-917 SAVETVATG
+917 
-926 LSGAW
+926 
-931 EGIQSTASTAWEGI
+931 
-945 KSGISSAWEGISGF
+945 
-959 FGGIW
+959 
-964 DAIIGKTSDSTTQMK
+964 
-979 TDTSNAWSGV
+979 
-989 EVEAQ
+989 
-994 TAWSGVSTSVSTACT
+994 
-1009 GMAQSVTSQI
+1009 
-1019 DSIKASV
+1019 
-1026 SAAWSGIAVSLGHGD
+1026 
-1041 RAGVIING
+1041 
-1049 ALKEGEND
+1049 
-1057 VSVLRFTE
+1057 
-1065 PMAFKAGTPYTVFI
+1065 
-1079 DETTPKVGYGIYFY
+1079 
-1093 EVGTGNCLQVG
+1093 
-1104 GINRGFTP
+1104 
-1112 ANTKIATAVFDNGGM
+1112 
-1127 FRAGI
+1127 
-1132 YSTNCEFEN
+1132 
-1141 HELHLYVVEGE
+1141 
-1152 YTQRDF
+1152 
-1158 FGLSTVADVSGN
+1158 
-1170 VAEIASVR
+1170 
-1178 DEVRKNNL
+1178 
-1186 IVMKQVI
+1186 
-1193 LKNEENEPLWTSTP
+1193 
-1207 VGALN
+1207 
-1212 LGATVLNGQLGP
+1212 
-1224 TAGTYAVQIS
+1224 
-1234 SPFMLDKEKDYT
+1234 
-1246 LFLLDER
+1246 
-1253 KDLEYSVYLLD
+1253 
-1264 ETTWKDV
+1264 
-1271 MENGATRAFNVI
+1271 
-1283 HSPCGLIPAHQTGK
+1283 
-1297 HQLRIWVQQDTVFD
+1297 
-1311 NRAIQVY
+1311 
-1318 LVEGRYSESELRT
+1318 
-1331 YLPAKEASAATKGLT
+1331 
-1346 GNLNALNRISD
+1346 
-1357 PLRRNN
+1357 
-1363 MIRTID
+1363 
-1369 FQASASDGQVCAT
+1369 
-1382 AVSSGVASGTVI
+1382 
-1394 NGSLGPKQGRNTLY
+1394 
-1408 FGESIW
+1408 
-1414 LDRTKKY
+1414 
-1421 TLYVRSDESMPSCEV
+1421 
-1436 YLYGN
+1436 
-1441 SKSGCMQVDGLNK
+1441 MQVDGLNK

-1591 YTLLVRED
+1591 YTVLVRED

-1625 SVNTKNRHVYTF
+1625 SGNTKNRHVYTF

-1691 ADQRLQVLSDR
+1691 ADQRVQVLSDR

-1744 SATATALGVLDEAG
+1744 SATATALGVLDGAG

-1920 IGMPDP
+1920 IGMQDP

-1932 GTFGTASTTT
+1932 GTFGTASTTP

-2194 YTLNIPKDKWMFGMT
+2194 YTLNIPKDKWMCGMT
-2209 DGAKECILT
+2209 DGANECILT
-2218 AETHA
+2218 DETHA

-2282 LDLDSTVDY
+2282 LDLDSAVDY

>member
-1 MASRIAG
+1 M
-8 ITVEIGGDTTKLSK
+8 
-22 ALEGVNKSIKTTQ
+22 
-35 AGLKDVNKLLKLD
+35 
-48 PSNTEAVTQK
+48 
-58 QRMLKDAIEA
+58 
-68 TKEKLTTLKTAA
+68 
-80 EQANQQLADGKIT
+80 
-93 QEQYDALQRE
+93 
-103 IVETEQN
+103 
-110 LKSLQEQAAVTN
+110 
-122 TTLAKIDAVGE
+122 
-133 KMQTVGSA
+133 
-141 VEGVGKKL
+141 
-149 LPVTAAVTGL
+149 
-159 GTAAVKTAADF
+159 
-170 DQEMSKVSAISGATG
+170 
-185 DDFDQLRAKAREM
+185 
-198 GAKTKFSA
+198 
-206 SEAASAMEYM
+206 
-216 AMAGWKT
+216 
-223 GDMLDGIEGIMN
+223 
-235 LAAASGEDLA
+235 
-245 TTSDIVTDALTAFGL
+245 
-260 SAADSG
+260 
-266 HFADILAAASSNAN
+266 
-280 TNVSM
+280 
-285 MGETFK
+285 
-291 YCAPIAGA
+291 
-299 LGFSAEDTA
+299 
-308 EAIGLMANSGIK
+308 
-320 ASQAGTSLRSIMNN
+320 
-334 LAGEVTFAGKNIG
+334 
-347 EVTIATSNADG
+347 
-358 SMRSLNDILADCRV
+358 
-372 AFSGLTESEKAA
+372 
-384 NAESLVGKNAMS
+384 
-396 GFLAL
+396 
-401 MNSGEEDIN
+401 
-410 KLRGAIENCDGSAES
+410 
-425 MAETMQDNLN
+425 
-435 GQLTILKSQLEEL
+435 
-448 AISFGDLLM
+448 
-457 PTIRKIVSAVQGFVD
+457 
-472 KLNSMDDSTRE
+472 
-483 TILKVAALA
+483 
-492 AAIGPLL
+492 
-499 IVLGKTIS
+499 
-507 TVGTALRGFSSL
+507 
-519 AKGIRLLSTRV
+519 
-530 GGVTGLFGKLGAALG
+530 
-545 GISAPVMAVVAV
+545 
-557 IGTLVAAFMHLW
+557 
-569 NTNEEFRTAITS
+569 
-581 IWNGIVEKVR
+581 
-591 GFCDQLTQ
+591 
-599 RLNALGFDFKDIVEV
+599 
-614 LKAVWDGF
+614 
-622 CQVLAPVFE
+622 
-631 GAFQVVSTV
+631 
-640 LGTVLDTL
+640 
-648 IGLFDVFSNLFQ
+648 
-660 GNWSGAWEAVK
+660 
-671 SIFSGIW
+671 
-678 DGIESIF
+678 
-685 STVLDTLKG
+685 
-694 VADVFLGW
+694 
-702 FGTDW
+702 
-707 NSVWENI
+707 
-714 KGFFEG
+714 
-720 IWTGISDFFSG
+720 
-731 ILTGIQTTAS
+731 
-741 NIWTGISDFFTGVW
+741 
-755 TGIKDFFE
+755 
-763 GIWNGIVSFFTGKTG
+763 
-778 DMDENA
+778 
-784 QSTFSGISDFLGG
+784 
-797 VLTGLQ
+797 
-803 TVFSTV
+803 
-809 WDAIS
+809 
-814 GVVSGVMD
+814 
-822 AISAVIS
+822 
-829 TVMSVI
+829 
-835 SGDWS
+835 
-840 TAWENIKSAVSTVW
+840 
-854 EDISGVISGA
+854 
-864 WEGISSFVSGAV
+864 
-876 ETLGSGLSTAWTG
+876 
-889 IQTTA
+889 
-894 SSAWDGIKGAI
+894 
-905 STAWDGIQSGVT
+905 
-917 SAVETVATG
+917 
-926 LSGAW
+926 
-931 EGIQSTASTAWEGI
+931 
-945 KSGISSAWEGISGF
+945 
-959 FGGIW
+959 
-964 DAIIGKTSDSTTQMK
+964 
-979 TDTSNAWSGV
+979 
-989 EVEAQ
+989 
-994 TAWSGVSTSVSTACT
+994 
-1009 GMAQSVTSQI
+1009 
-1019 DSIKASV
+1019 
-1026 SAAWSGIAVSLGHGD
+1026 
-1041 RAGVIING
+1041 
-1049 ALKEGEND
+1049 
-1057 VSVLRFTE
+1057 
-1065 PMAFKAGTPYTVFI
+1065 
-1079 DETTPKVGYGIYFY
+1079 GYGIYFY

-1331 YLPAKEASAATKGLT
+1331 YLPAKEASAATKGLI

-1744 SATATALGVLDEAG
+1744 SATATALGVLDGAG

-2282 LDLDSTVDY
+2282 LDLDSAVDY

>member
-1 MASRIAG
+1 MNHIGRMAAVSDAMRTANMVH
-8 ITVEIGGDTTKLSK
+8 TVDFG
-22 ALEGVNKSIKTTQ
+22 A
-35 AGLKDVNKLLKLD
+35 
-48 PSNTEAVTQK
+48 SNT
-58 QRMLKDAIEA
+58 
-68 TKEKLTTLKTAA
+68 
-80 EQANQQLADGKIT
+80 
-93 QEQYDALQRE
+93 
-103 IVETEQN
+103 
-110 LKSLQEQAAVTN
+110 
-122 TTLAKIDAVGE
+122 
-133 KMQTVGSA
+133 
-141 VEGVGKKL
+141 
-149 LPVTAAVTGL
+149 
-159 GTAAVKTAADF
+159 
-170 DQEMSKVSAISGATG
+170 
-185 DDFDQLRAKAREM
+185 
-198 GAKTKFSA
+198 
-206 SEAASAMEYM
+206 
-216 AMAGWKT
+216 
-223 GDMLDGIEGIMN
+223 
-235 LAAASGEDLA
+235 
-245 TTSDIVTDALTAFGL
+245 
-260 SAADSG
+260 
-266 HFADILAAASSNAN
+266 
-280 TNVSM
+280 
-285 MGETFK
+285 
-291 YCAPIAGA
+291 
-299 LGFSAEDTA
+299 
-308 EAIGLMANSGIK
+308 
-320 ASQAGTSLRSIMNN
+320 
-334 LAGEVTFAGKNIG
+334 
-347 EVTIATSNADG
+347 
-358 SMRSLNDILADCRV
+358 
-372 AFSGLTESEKAA
+372 
-384 NAESLVGKNAMS
+384 
-396 GFLAL
+396 
-401 MNSGEEDIN
+401 
-410 KLRGAIENCDGSAES
+410 
-425 MAETMQDNLN
+425 
-435 GQLTILKSQLEEL
+435 
-448 AISFGDLLM
+448 
-457 PTIRKIVSAVQGFVD
+457 
-472 KLNSMDDSTRE
+472 
-483 TILKVAALA
+483 
-492 AAIGPLL
+492 
-499 IVLGKTIS
+499 
-507 TVGTALRGFSSL
+507 
-519 AKGIRLLSTRV
+519 
-530 GGVTGLFGKLGAALG
+530 
-545 GISAPVMAVVAV
+545 
-557 IGTLVAAFMHLW
+557 
-569 NTNEEFRTAITS
+569 
-581 IWNGIVEKVR
+581 
-591 GFCDQLTQ
+591 
-599 RLNALGFDFKDIVEV
+599 
-614 LKAVWDGF
+614 
-622 CQVLAPVFE
+622 
-631 GAFQVVSTV
+631 
-640 LGTVLDTL
+640 
-648 IGLFDVFSNLFQ
+648 
-660 GNWSGAWEAVK
+660 
-671 SIFSGIW
+671 
-678 DGIESIF
+678 
-685 STVLDTLKG
+685 
-694 VADVFLGW
+694 
-702 FGTDW
+702 
-707 NSVWENI
+707 
-714 KGFFEG
+714 
-720 IWTGISDFFSG
+720 
-731 ILTGIQTTAS
+731 
-741 NIWTGISDFFTGVW
+741 
-755 TGIKDFFE
+755 
-763 GIWNGIVSFFTGKTG
+763 
-778 DMDENA
+778 
-784 QSTFSGISDFLGG
+784 
-797 VLTGLQ
+797 
-803 TVFSTV
+803 
-809 WDAIS
+809 
-814 GVVSGVMD
+814 
-822 AISAVIS
+822 
-829 TVMSVI
+829 
-835 SGDWS
+835 SGDV
-840 TAWENIKSAVSTVW
+840 K
-854 EDISGVISGA
+854 
-864 WEGISSFVSGAV
+864 
-876 ETLGSGLSTAWTG
+876 
-889 IQTTA
+889 
-894 SSAWDGIKGAI
+894 
-905 STAWDGIQSGVT
+905 
-917 SAVETVATG
+917 AT
-926 LSGAW
+926 
-931 EGIQSTASTAWEGI
+931 
-945 KSGISSAWEGISGF
+945 
-959 FGGIW
+959 
-964 DAIIGKTSDSTTQMK
+964 
-979 TDTSNAWSGV
+979 
-989 EVEAQ
+989 
-994 TAWSGVSTSVSTACT
+994 
-1009 GMAQSVTSQI
+1009 
-1019 DSIKASV
+1019 
-1026 SAAWSGIAVSLGHGD
+1026 AVSLGHGD

-1331 YLPAKEASAATKGLT
+1331 YLPAKEASAATKGLI

-1691 ADQRLQVLSDR
+1691 ADQRVQVLSDR

-1744 SATATALGVLDEAG
+1744 SATATALGVLDGAG

-2023 EDHILHVYVVEGK
+2023 EDHMPRPKGSKNKPKTVKTTVDFAAQIAEKQSAKEATTAEIASITANIDALKADLKTKKAELK
-2036 LSQTDMLAFAQEKEE
+2036 SIDKELARIEAK
-2051 EPEEDIGFPY
+2051 
-2061 ESYNLPLLKLT
+2061 
-2072 GSMKGISKE
+2072 
-2081 NKVKL
+2081 KVKAETKAAESAKKAEAEDVLKKLL
-2086 AYAYGELTGNCTLKW
+2086 ASGVSADDIL
-2101 QGASSLAYDKKNFTI
+2101 
-2116 TFDEKRTIV
+2116 
-2125 EKWGAQKKYCLK
+2125 
-2137 ANYIDFSHCR
+2137 
-2147 NIVAAKL
+2147 AKL
-2154 WGQAVRTR
+2154 
-2162 PKRNE
+2162 K
-2167 KLYDLPNGGA
+2167 
-2177 IDGFPIMVAI
+2177 
-2187 NDEYQGI
+2187 
-2194 YTLNIPKDKWMFGMT
+2194 
-2209 DGAKECILT
+2209 
-2218 AETHA
+2218 
-2223 KGTQF
+2223 
-2228 AEEAKVDKTDF
+2228 
-2239 EMEYVPDE
+2239 
-2247 SNTQW
+2247 
-2252 VKDSVNTLIRAVM
+2252 
-2265 NFSGT
+2265 
-2270 TAADVESALSPY
+2270 
-2282 LDLDSTVDY
+2282 
-2291 FIITSMFA
+2291 
-2299 LTDNLDKNYI
+2299 
-2309 LMTFDGVKWA
+2309 
-2319 FSEYDL
+2319 
-2325 DTAFGNCWN
+2325 
-2334 GKVYYNP
+2334 
-2341 DTVTTLKGFAGSHK
+2341 
-2355 LMGILYNCYRAKIK
+2355 
-2369 SRYASLRKNVL
+2369 
-2380 SEGNVQTVVSNF
+2380 
-2392 LVDIPKG
+2392 
-2399 LLDHEVVLWPK
+2399 
-2410 IPGTNTNNM
+2410 
-2419 SQIIN
+2419 
-2424 WYRLKCIAMDAE
+2424 
-2436 VNAL
+2436 

>member
-1 MASRIAG
+1 M
-8 ITVEIGGDTTKLSK
+8 
-22 ALEGVNKSIKTTQ
+22 
-35 AGLKDVNKLLKLD
+35 
-48 PSNTEAVTQK
+48 
-58 QRMLKDAIEA
+58 
-68 TKEKLTTLKTAA
+68 
-80 EQANQQLADGKIT
+80 
-93 QEQYDALQRE
+93 
-103 IVETEQN
+103 
-110 LKSLQEQAAVTN
+110 
-122 TTLAKIDAVGE
+122 
-133 KMQTVGSA
+133 
-141 VEGVGKKL
+141 
-149 LPVTAAVTGL
+149 
-159 GTAAVKTAADF
+159 
-170 DQEMSKVSAISGATG
+170 
-185 DDFDQLRAKAREM
+185 
-198 GAKTKFSA
+198 
-206 SEAASAMEYM
+206 
-216 AMAGWKT
+216 
-223 GDMLDGIEGIMN
+223 
-235 LAAASGEDLA
+235 
-245 TTSDIVTDALTAFGL
+245 
-260 SAADSG
+260 
-266 HFADILAAASSNAN
+266 
-280 TNVSM
+280 
-285 MGETFK
+285 
-291 YCAPIAGA
+291 
-299 LGFSAEDTA
+299 
-308 EAIGLMANSGIK
+308 
-320 ASQAGTSLRSIMNN
+320 
-334 LAGEVTFAGKNIG
+334 
-347 EVTIATSNADG
+347 
-358 SMRSLNDILADCRV
+358 
-372 AFSGLTESEKAA
+372 
-384 NAESLVGKNAMS
+384 
-396 GFLAL
+396 
-401 MNSGEEDIN
+401 
-410 KLRGAIENCDGSAES
+410 
-425 MAETMQDNLN
+425 
-435 GQLTILKSQLEEL
+435 
-448 AISFGDLLM
+448 
-457 PTIRKIVSAVQGFVD
+457 
-472 KLNSMDDSTRE
+472 
-483 TILKVAALA
+483 
-492 AAIGPLL
+492 
-499 IVLGKTIS
+499 
-507 TVGTALRGFSSL
+507 
-519 AKGIRLLSTRV
+519 
-530 GGVTGLFGKLGAALG
+530 
-545 GISAPVMAVVAV
+545 
-557 IGTLVAAFMHLW
+557 
-569 NTNEEFRTAITS
+569 
-581 IWNGIVEKVR
+581 
-591 GFCDQLTQ
+591 
-599 RLNALGFDFKDIVEV
+599 
-614 LKAVWDGF
+614 
-622 CQVLAPVFE
+622 
-631 GAFQVVSTV
+631 
-640 LGTVLDTL
+640 
-648 IGLFDVFSNLFQ
+648 
-660 GNWSGAWEAVK
+660 
-671 SIFSGIW
+671 
-678 DGIESIF
+678 
-685 STVLDTLKG
+685 
-694 VADVFLGW
+694 
-702 FGTDW
+702 
-707 NSVWENI
+707 
-714 KGFFEG
+714 
-720 IWTGISDFFSG
+720 
-731 ILTGIQTTAS
+731 
-741 NIWTGISDFFTGVW
+741 
-755 TGIKDFFE
+755 
-763 GIWNGIVSFFTGKTG
+763 
-778 DMDENA
+778 
-784 QSTFSGISDFLGG
+784 
-797 VLTGLQ
+797 
-803 TVFSTV
+803 
-809 WDAIS
+809 
-814 GVVSGVMD
+814 
-822 AISAVIS
+822 
-829 TVMSVI
+829 
-835 SGDWS
+835 
-840 TAWENIKSAVSTVW
+840 
-854 EDISGVISGA
+854 
-864 WEGISSFVSGAV
+864 
-876 ETLGSGLSTAWTG
+876 
-889 IQTTA
+889 
-894 SSAWDGIKGAI
+894 
-905 STAWDGIQSGVT
+905 
-917 SAVETVATG
+917 
-926 LSGAW
+926 
-931 EGIQSTASTAWEGI
+931 
-945 KSGISSAWEGISGF
+945 
-959 FGGIW
+959 
-964 DAIIGKTSDSTTQMK
+964 
-979 TDTSNAWSGV
+979 
-989 EVEAQ
+989 
-994 TAWSGVSTSVSTACT
+994 
-1009 GMAQSVTSQI
+1009 
-1019 DSIKASV
+1019 
-1026 SAAWSGIAVSLGHGD
+1026 
-1041 RAGVIING
+1041 
-1049 ALKEGEND
+1049 
-1057 VSVLRFTE
+1057 
-1065 PMAFKAGTPYTVFI
+1065 
-1079 DETTPKVGYGIYFY
+1079 
-1093 EVGTGNCLQVG
+1093 
-1104 GINRGFTP
+1104 
-1112 ANTKIATAVFDNGGM
+1112 
-1127 FRAGI
+1127 
-1132 YSTNCEFEN
+1132 
-1141 HELHLYVVEGE
+1141 
-1152 YTQRDF
+1152 
-1158 FGLSTVADVSGN
+1158 
-1170 VAEIASVR
+1170 
-1178 DEVRKNNL
+1178 
-1186 IVMKQVI
+1186 
-1193 LKNEENEPLWTSTP
+1193 
-1207 VGALN
+1207 
-1212 LGATVLNGQLGP
+1212 
-1224 TAGTYAVQIS
+1224 
-1234 SPFMLDKEKDYT
+1234 
-1246 LFLLDER
+1246 
-1253 KDLEYSVYLLD
+1253 
-1264 ETTWKDV
+1264 
-1271 MENGATRAFNVI
+1271 
-1283 HSPCGLIPAHQTGK
+1283 
-1297 HQLRIWVQQDTVFD
+1297 
-1311 NRAIQVY
+1311 
-1318 LVEGRYSESELRT
+1318 EGRYSESELRT
-1331 YLPAKEASAATKGLT
+1331 YLPAKEASAATKGLI

-1382 AVSSGVASGTVI
+1382 AVSSGVASGAVI

-1480 SQDLNF
+1480 SQDLDF

-1649 VCDTA
+1649 VCDTT

-1691 ADQRLQVLSDR
+1691 ADQRVQVLSDR

-1744 SATATALGVLDEAG
+1744 SATATALGVLDGAG

-1782 EKGKAY
+1782 EKGKTY

-1907 GFLDGTGVYRLNS
+1907 GFRDGTGIYRLNAV
-1920 IGMPDP
+1920 GMLDP
-1926 AGIMLN
+1926 AGLVLN
-1932 GTFGTASTTT
+1932 GSFGTASTTT

-1952 EAGQSYTILVRDT
+1952 EAGQPYTILVRDT

-1984 KQNGMGL
+1984 RQNGTGL
-1991 AFNVQKSPFGTFAP
+1991 AFNVQKSPFGNFVP
-2005 DASMDVRLR
+2005 DATQDVRLR

-2036 LSQTDMLAFAQEKEE
+2036 LSQTEMLAFAQEKEE

-2072 GSMKGISKE
+2072 GSIKGISKE

-2086 AYAYGELTGNCTLKW
+2086 AYAYGELIGNCTLKW

-2177 IDGFPIMVAI
+2177 IDGFPIMVTI

-2282 LDLDSTVDY
+2282 LDLDSAVDY

-2355 LMGILYNCYRAKIK
+2355 LMGILYNCYRTKIK

>member
-1 MASRIAG
+1 
-8 ITVEIGGDTTKLSK
+8 
-22 ALEGVNKSIKTTQ
+22 
-35 AGLKDVNKLLKLD
+35 
-48 PSNTEAVTQK
+48 
-58 QRMLKDAIEA
+58 
-68 TKEKLTTLKTAA
+68 
-80 EQANQQLADGKIT
+80 
-93 QEQYDALQRE
+93 
-103 IVETEQN
+103 
-110 LKSLQEQAAVTN
+110 
-122 TTLAKIDAVGE
+122 
-133 KMQTVGSA
+133 
-141 VEGVGKKL
+141 
-149 LPVTAAVTGL
+149 
-159 GTAAVKTAADF
+159 
-170 DQEMSKVSAISGATG
+170 
-185 DDFDQLRAKAREM
+185 
-198 GAKTKFSA
+198 
-206 SEAASAMEYM
+206 
-216 AMAGWKT
+216 
-223 GDMLDGIEGIMN
+223 
-235 LAAASGEDLA
+235 
-245 TTSDIVTDALTAFGL
+245 
-260 SAADSG
+260 
-266 HFADILAAASSNAN
+266 
-280 TNVSM
+280 
-285 MGETFK
+285 
-291 YCAPIAGA
+291 
-299 LGFSAEDTA
+299 
-308 EAIGLMANSGIK
+308 
-320 ASQAGTSLRSIMNN
+320 
-334 LAGEVTFAGKNIG
+334 
-347 EVTIATSNADG
+347 
-358 SMRSLNDILADCRV
+358 
-372 AFSGLTESEKAA
+372 
-384 NAESLVGKNAMS
+384 
-396 GFLAL
+396 
-401 MNSGEEDIN
+401 
-410 KLRGAIENCDGSAES
+410 
-425 MAETMQDNLN
+425 
-435 GQLTILKSQLEEL
+435 
-448 AISFGDLLM
+448 
-457 PTIRKIVSAVQGFVD
+457 
-472 KLNSMDDSTRE
+472 
-483 TILKVAALA
+483 
-492 AAIGPLL
+492 
-499 IVLGKTIS
+499 
-507 TVGTALRGFSSL
+507 
-519 AKGIRLLSTRV
+519 
-530 GGVTGLFGKLGAALG
+530 
-545 GISAPVMAVVAV
+545 
-557 IGTLVAAFMHLW
+557 
-569 NTNEEFRTAITS
+569 
-581 IWNGIVEKVR
+581 
-591 GFCDQLTQ
+591 
-599 RLNALGFDFKDIVEV
+599 
-614 LKAVWDGF
+614 
-622 CQVLAPVFE
+622 
-631 GAFQVVSTV
+631 
-640 LGTVLDTL
+640 
-648 IGLFDVFSNLFQ
+648 
-660 GNWSGAWEAVK
+660 
-671 SIFSGIW
+671 
-678 DGIESIF
+678 
-685 STVLDTLKG
+685 
-694 VADVFLGW
+694 
-702 FGTDW
+702 
-707 NSVWENI
+707 
-714 KGFFEG
+714 
-720 IWTGISDFFSG
+720 
-731 ILTGIQTTAS
+731 
-741 NIWTGISDFFTGVW
+741 
-755 TGIKDFFE
+755 
-763 GIWNGIVSFFTGKTG
+763 
-778 DMDENA
+778 
-784 QSTFSGISDFLGG
+784 
-797 VLTGLQ
+797 
-803 TVFSTV
+803 
-809 WDAIS
+809 
-814 GVVSGVMD
+814 
-822 AISAVIS
+822 
-829 TVMSVI
+829 
-835 SGDWS
+835 
-840 TAWENIKSAVSTVW
+840 
-854 EDISGVISGA
+854 
-864 WEGISSFVSGAV
+864 
-876 ETLGSGLSTAWTG
+876 
-889 IQTTA
+889 
-894 SSAWDGIKGAI
+894 
-905 STAWDGIQSGVT
+905 
-917 SAVETVATG
+917 
-926 LSGAW
+926 
-931 EGIQSTASTAWEGI
+931 
-945 KSGISSAWEGISGF
+945 
-959 FGGIW
+959 
-964 DAIIGKTSDSTTQMK
+964 
-979 TDTSNAWSGV
+979 
-989 EVEAQ
+989 
-994 TAWSGVSTSVSTACT
+994 
-1009 GMAQSVTSQI
+1009 
-1019 DSIKASV
+1019 
-1026 SAAWSGIAVSLGHGD
+1026 
-1041 RAGVIING
+1041 
-1049 ALKEGEND
+1049 
-1057 VSVLRFTE
+1057 
-1065 PMAFKAGTPYTVFI
+1065 
-1079 DETTPKVGYGIYFY
+1079 
-1093 EVGTGNCLQVG
+1093 
-1104 GINRGFTP
+1104 
-1112 ANTKIATAVFDNGGM
+1112 
-1127 FRAGI
+1127 
-1132 YSTNCEFEN
+1132 
-1141 HELHLYVVEGE
+1141 
-1152 YTQRDF
+1152 
-1158 FGLSTVADVSGN
+1158 
-1170 VAEIASVR
+1170 
-1178 DEVRKNNL
+1178 
-1186 IVMKQVI
+1186 
-1193 LKNEENEPLWTSTP
+1193 
-1207 VGALN
+1207 
-1212 LGATVLNGQLGP
+1212 
-1224 TAGTYAVQIS
+1224 
-1234 SPFMLDKEKDYT
+1234 
-1246 LFLLDER
+1246 
-1253 KDLEYSVYLLD
+1253 
-1264 ETTWKDV
+1264 
-1271 MENGATRAFNVI
+1271 
-1283 HSPCGLIPAHQTGK
+1283 
-1297 HQLRIWVQQDTVFD
+1297 
-1311 NRAIQVY
+1311 
-1318 LVEGRYSESELRT
+1318 
-1331 YLPAKEASAATKGLT
+1331 
-1346 GNLNALNRISD
+1346 
-1357 PLRRNN
+1357 
-1363 MIRTID
+1363 
-1369 FQASASDGQVCAT
+1369 
-1382 AVSSGVASGTVI
+1382 
-1394 NGSLGPKQGRNTLY
+1394 
-1408 FGESIW
+1408 
-1414 LDRTKKY
+1414 
-1421 TLYVRSDESMPSCEV
+1421 
-1436 YLYGN
+1436 
-1441 SKSGCMQVDGLNK
+1441 MQVDGLNK

-1480 SQDLNF
+1480 SQNLNF

-1691 ADQRLQVLSDR
+1691 ADQRVQVLSDR

-1744 SATATALGVLDEAG
+1744 SATATALGVLDGAG

-2282 LDLDSTVDY
+2282 LDLDSAVDY

>member
-1 MASRIAG
+1 M
-8 ITVEIGGDTTKLSK
+8 
-22 ALEGVNKSIKTTQ
+22 
-35 AGLKDVNKLLKLD
+35 
-48 PSNTEAVTQK
+48 
-58 QRMLKDAIEA
+58 
-68 TKEKLTTLKTAA
+68 
-80 EQANQQLADGKIT
+80 
-93 QEQYDALQRE
+93 
-103 IVETEQN
+103 
-110 LKSLQEQAAVTN
+110 
-122 TTLAKIDAVGE
+122 GE
-133 KMQTVGSA
+133 F
-141 VEGVGKKL
+141 VGKRVVPDHVGVWDPKKTYEPLMIVLDGETGDSYISRKAVPIGISLSDESYWSLCAHYSAQMRKL
-149 LPVTAAVTGL
+149 EQDVDVDVQQMHSDVTAV
-159 GTAAVKTAADF
+159 
-170 DQEMSKVSAISGATG
+170 
-185 DDFDQLRAKAREM
+185 
-198 GAKTKFSA
+198 
-206 SEAASAMEYM
+206 
-216 AMAGWKT
+216 
-223 GDMLDGIEGIMN
+223 
-235 LAAASGEDLA
+235 
-245 TTSDIVTDALTAFGL
+245 
-260 SAADSG
+260 
-266 HFADILAAASSNAN
+266 
-280 TNVSM
+280 
-285 MGETFK
+285 
-291 YCAPIAGA
+291 
-299 LGFSAEDTA
+299 
-308 EAIGLMANSGIK
+308 
-320 ASQAGTSLRSIMNN
+320 
-334 LAGEVTFAGKNIG
+334 
-347 EVTIATSNADG
+347 
-358 SMRSLNDILADCRV
+358 
-372 AFSGLTESEKAA
+372 
-384 NAESLVGKNAMS
+384 KNAMS
-396 GFLAL
+396 QEFQ
-401 MNSGEEDIN
+401 
-410 KLRGAIENCDGSAES
+410 
-425 MAETMQDNLN
+425 ETH
-435 GQLTILKSQLEEL
+435 T
-448 AISFGDLLM
+448 AISKELDDTHKAISQELSETEQRVNENLEQTSSELTGKVEQAKSDLN
-457 PTIRKIVSAVQGFVD
+457 TGRQ
-472 KLNSMDDSTRE
+472 E
-483 TILKVAALA
+483 LKD
-492 AAIGPLL
+492 
-499 IVLGKTIS
+499 
-507 TVGTALRGFSSL
+507 
-519 AKGIRLLSTRV
+519 AK
-530 GGVTGLFGKLGAALG
+530 
-545 GISAPVMAVVAV
+545 
-557 IGTLVAAFMHLW
+557 
-569 NTNEEFRTAITS
+569 
-581 IWNGIVEKVR
+581 
-591 GFCDQLTQ
+591 
-599 RLNALGFDFKDIVEV
+599 
-614 LKAVWDGF
+614 
-622 CQVLAPVFE
+622 
-631 GAFQVVSTV
+631 
-640 LGTVLDTL
+640 DTL
-648 IGLFDVFSNLFQ
+648 NKRMD
-660 GNWSGAWEAVK
+660 
-671 SIFSGIW
+671 SIAG
-678 DGIESIF
+678 
-685 STVLDTLKG
+685 
-694 VADVFLGW
+694 
-702 FGTDW
+702 
-707 NSVWENI
+707 
-714 KGFFEG
+714 
-720 IWTGISDFFSG
+720 
-731 ILTGIQTTAS
+731 
-741 NIWTGISDFFTGVW
+741 
-755 TGIKDFFE
+755 
-763 GIWNGIVSFFTGKTG
+763 
-778 DMDENA
+778 
-784 QSTFSGISDFLGG
+784 
-797 VLTGLQ
+797 
-803 TVFSTV
+803 
-809 WDAIS
+809 
-814 GVVSGVMD
+814 
-822 AISAVIS
+822 
-829 TVMSVI
+829 
-835 SGDWS
+835 
-840 TAWENIKSAVSTVW
+840 
-854 EDISGVISGA
+854 
-864 WEGISSFVSGAV
+864 
-876 ETLGSGLSTAWTG
+876 
-889 IQTTA
+889 
-894 SSAWDGIKGAI
+894 
-905 STAWDGIQSGVT
+905 
-917 SAVETVATG
+917 
-926 LSGAW
+926 
-931 EGIQSTASTAWEGI
+931 
-945 KSGISSAWEGISGF
+945 
-959 FGGIW
+959 
-964 DAIIGKTSDSTTQMK
+964 GKTSDAEILDARVDADGNTHENLGAHIRSGFESAR
-979 TDTSNAWSGV
+979 TDQEEAVNHIGRMAAVSDAMRTANMVHTVDFSASNTSGDV
-989 EVEAQ
+989 
-994 TAWSGVSTSVSTACT
+994 
-1009 GMAQSVTSQI
+1009 
-1019 DSIKASV
+1019 KAT
-1026 SAAWSGIAVSLGHGD
+1026 AVSLGHGD

-1178 DEVRKNNL
+1178 DEVRRINL

-1331 YLPAKEASAATKGLT
+1331 YLPAKEASAATKGLI

-1357 PLRRNN
+1357 PMRRNN

-1382 AVSSGVASGTVI
+1382 AVSSGVASGAVI

-1480 SQDLNF
+1480 SQDLDF

-1649 VCDTA
+1649 VCDTT

-1691 ADQRLQVLSDR
+1691 ADQRVQVLSDR

-1744 SATATALGVLDEAG
+1744 SATATALGVLDGAG

-1782 EKGKAY
+1782 EKGKTY

-1907 GFLDGTGVYRLNS
+1907 GFRDGTGIYRLNAV
-1920 IGMPDP
+1920 GMLDP
-1926 AGIMLN
+1926 AGLVLN
-1932 GTFGTASTTT
+1932 GSFGTASTTT

-1952 EAGQSYTILVRDT
+1952 EAGQPYTILVRDT

-1984 KQNGMGL
+1984 RQNGTGL
-1991 AFNVQKSPFGTFAP
+1991 AFNVQKSPFGNFVP
-2005 DASMDVRLR
+2005 DATQDVRLR
-2014 INYRKEMTL
+2014 INYRKAMTV

-2051 EPEEDIGFPY
+2051 EPEENIGFPY

-2072 GSMKGISKE
+2072 GSIKGISKE

-2187 NDEYQGI
+2187 NNEYQGI

-2282 LDLDSTVDY
+2282 LDLDSAVDY

>member
-1 MASRIAG
+1 
-8 ITVEIGGDTTKLSK
+8 
-22 ALEGVNKSIKTTQ
+22 
-35 AGLKDVNKLLKLD
+35 
-48 PSNTEAVTQK
+48 
-58 QRMLKDAIEA
+58 
-68 TKEKLTTLKTAA
+68 
-80 EQANQQLADGKIT
+80 
-93 QEQYDALQRE
+93 
-103 IVETEQN
+103 
-110 LKSLQEQAAVTN
+110 
-122 TTLAKIDAVGE
+122 
-133 KMQTVGSA
+133 
-141 VEGVGKKL
+141 
-149 LPVTAAVTGL
+149 
-159 GTAAVKTAADF
+159 
-170 DQEMSKVSAISGATG
+170 
-185 DDFDQLRAKAREM
+185 
-198 GAKTKFSA
+198 
-206 SEAASAMEYM
+206 
-216 AMAGWKT
+216 
-223 GDMLDGIEGIMN
+223 
-235 LAAASGEDLA
+235 
-245 TTSDIVTDALTAFGL
+245 
-260 SAADSG
+260 
-266 HFADILAAASSNAN
+266 
-280 TNVSM
+280 
-285 MGETFK
+285 
-291 YCAPIAGA
+291 
-299 LGFSAEDTA
+299 
-308 EAIGLMANSGIK
+308 
-320 ASQAGTSLRSIMNN
+320 
-334 LAGEVTFAGKNIG
+334 
-347 EVTIATSNADG
+347 
-358 SMRSLNDILADCRV
+358 
-372 AFSGLTESEKAA
+372 
-384 NAESLVGKNAMS
+384 
-396 GFLAL
+396 
-401 MNSGEEDIN
+401 
-410 KLRGAIENCDGSAES
+410 
-425 MAETMQDNLN
+425 
-435 GQLTILKSQLEEL
+435 
-448 AISFGDLLM
+448 
-457 PTIRKIVSAVQGFVD
+457 
-472 KLNSMDDSTRE
+472 
-483 TILKVAALA
+483 
-492 AAIGPLL
+492 
-499 IVLGKTIS
+499 
-507 TVGTALRGFSSL
+507 
-519 AKGIRLLSTRV
+519 
-530 GGVTGLFGKLGAALG
+530 
-545 GISAPVMAVVAV
+545 
-557 IGTLVAAFMHLW
+557 
-569 NTNEEFRTAITS
+569 
-581 IWNGIVEKVR
+581 
-591 GFCDQLTQ
+591 
-599 RLNALGFDFKDIVEV
+599 
-614 LKAVWDGF
+614 
-622 CQVLAPVFE
+622 
-631 GAFQVVSTV
+631 
-640 LGTVLDTL
+640 
-648 IGLFDVFSNLFQ
+648 
-660 GNWSGAWEAVK
+660 
-671 SIFSGIW
+671 
-678 DGIESIF
+678 
-685 STVLDTLKG
+685 
-694 VADVFLGW
+694 
-702 FGTDW
+702 
-707 NSVWENI
+707 
-714 KGFFEG
+714 
-720 IWTGISDFFSG
+720 
-731 ILTGIQTTAS
+731 
-741 NIWTGISDFFTGVW
+741 
-755 TGIKDFFE
+755 
-763 GIWNGIVSFFTGKTG
+763 
-778 DMDENA
+778 
-784 QSTFSGISDFLGG
+784 
-797 VLTGLQ
+797 
-803 TVFSTV
+803 
-809 WDAIS
+809 
-814 GVVSGVMD
+814 
-822 AISAVIS
+822 
-829 TVMSVI
+829 
-835 SGDWS
+835 
-840 TAWENIKSAVSTVW
+840 
-854 EDISGVISGA
+854 
-864 WEGISSFVSGAV
+864 
-876 ETLGSGLSTAWTG
+876 
-889 IQTTA
+889 
-894 SSAWDGIKGAI
+894 
-905 STAWDGIQSGVT
+905 
-917 SAVETVATG
+917 
-926 LSGAW
+926 
-931 EGIQSTASTAWEGI
+931 
-945 KSGISSAWEGISGF
+945 
-959 FGGIW
+959 
-964 DAIIGKTSDSTTQMK
+964 
-979 TDTSNAWSGV
+979 
-989 EVEAQ
+989 
-994 TAWSGVSTSVSTACT
+994 
-1009 GMAQSVTSQI
+1009 
-1019 DSIKASV
+1019 
-1026 SAAWSGIAVSLGHGD
+1026 
-1041 RAGVIING
+1041 
-1049 ALKEGEND
+1049 
-1057 VSVLRFTE
+1057 
-1065 PMAFKAGTPYTVFI
+1065 
-1079 DETTPKVGYGIYFY
+1079 
-1093 EVGTGNCLQVG
+1093 
-1104 GINRGFTP
+1104 
-1112 ANTKIATAVFDNGGM
+1112 
-1127 FRAGI
+1127 
-1132 YSTNCEFEN
+1132 
-1141 HELHLYVVEGE
+1141 
-1152 YTQRDF
+1152 
-1158 FGLSTVADVSGN
+1158 
-1170 VAEIASVR
+1170 
-1178 DEVRKNNL
+1178 
-1186 IVMKQVI
+1186 
-1193 LKNEENEPLWTSTP
+1193 
-1207 VGALN
+1207 
-1212 LGATVLNGQLGP
+1212 
-1224 TAGTYAVQIS
+1224 
-1234 SPFMLDKEKDYT
+1234 
-1246 LFLLDER
+1246 
-1253 KDLEYSVYLLD
+1253 
-1264 ETTWKDV
+1264 
-1271 MENGATRAFNVI
+1271 
-1283 HSPCGLIPAHQTGK
+1283 
-1297 HQLRIWVQQDTVFD
+1297 
-1311 NRAIQVY
+1311 
-1318 LVEGRYSESELRT
+1318 
-1331 YLPAKEASAATKGLT
+1331 
-1346 GNLNALNRISD
+1346 
-1357 PLRRNN
+1357 
-1363 MIRTID
+1363 
-1369 FQASASDGQVCAT
+1369 
-1382 AVSSGVASGTVI
+1382 
-1394 NGSLGPKQGRNTLY
+1394 
-1408 FGESIW
+1408 
-1414 LDRTKKY
+1414 
-1421 TLYVRSDESMPSCEV
+1421 
-1436 YLYGN
+1436 
-1441 SKSGCMQVDGLNK
+1441 MQVDGLNK

-1691 ADQRLQVLSDR
+1691 ADQRVQVLSDR

-1744 SATATALGVLDEAG
+1744 SATATALGVLDGAG

-1788 TVHIVDDDPPAPY
+1788 TVHIVDDDPHAPY

-1920 IGMPDP
+1920 IGMQDP

-2194 YTLNIPKDKWMFGMT
+2194 YTLNIPKDKWMCGMT

-2282 LDLDSTVDY
+2282 LDLDSAVDY

>member
-1 MASRIAG
+1 M
-8 ITVEIGGDTTKLSK
+8 
-22 ALEGVNKSIKTTQ
+22 
-35 AGLKDVNKLLKLD
+35 
-48 PSNTEAVTQK
+48 
-58 QRMLKDAIEA
+58 
-68 TKEKLTTLKTAA
+68 
-80 EQANQQLADGKIT
+80 
-93 QEQYDALQRE
+93 
-103 IVETEQN
+103 
-110 LKSLQEQAAVTN
+110 
-122 TTLAKIDAVGE
+122 
-133 KMQTVGSA
+133 
-141 VEGVGKKL
+141 
-149 LPVTAAVTGL
+149 
-159 GTAAVKTAADF
+159 
-170 DQEMSKVSAISGATG
+170 
-185 DDFDQLRAKAREM
+185 
-198 GAKTKFSA
+198 
-206 SEAASAMEYM
+206 
-216 AMAGWKT
+216 
-223 GDMLDGIEGIMN
+223 
-235 LAAASGEDLA
+235 
-245 TTSDIVTDALTAFGL
+245 
-260 SAADSG
+260 
-266 HFADILAAASSNAN
+266 
-280 TNVSM
+280 
-285 MGETFK
+285 
-291 YCAPIAGA
+291 
-299 LGFSAEDTA
+299 
-308 EAIGLMANSGIK
+308 
-320 ASQAGTSLRSIMNN
+320 
-334 LAGEVTFAGKNIG
+334 
-347 EVTIATSNADG
+347 
-358 SMRSLNDILADCRV
+358 
-372 AFSGLTESEKAA
+372 
-384 NAESLVGKNAMS
+384 
-396 GFLAL
+396 
-401 MNSGEEDIN
+401 
-410 KLRGAIENCDGSAES
+410 
-425 MAETMQDNLN
+425 
-435 GQLTILKSQLEEL
+435 
-448 AISFGDLLM
+448 
-457 PTIRKIVSAVQGFVD
+457 
-472 KLNSMDDSTRE
+472 
-483 TILKVAALA
+483 
-492 AAIGPLL
+492 
-499 IVLGKTIS
+499 
-507 TVGTALRGFSSL
+507 
-519 AKGIRLLSTRV
+519 
-530 GGVTGLFGKLGAALG
+530 
-545 GISAPVMAVVAV
+545 
-557 IGTLVAAFMHLW
+557 
-569 NTNEEFRTAITS
+569 
-581 IWNGIVEKVR
+581 
-591 GFCDQLTQ
+591 
-599 RLNALGFDFKDIVEV
+599 
-614 LKAVWDGF
+614 
-622 CQVLAPVFE
+622 
-631 GAFQVVSTV
+631 
-640 LGTVLDTL
+640 
-648 IGLFDVFSNLFQ
+648 
-660 GNWSGAWEAVK
+660 
-671 SIFSGIW
+671 
-678 DGIESIF
+678 
-685 STVLDTLKG
+685 
-694 VADVFLGW
+694 
-702 FGTDW
+702 
-707 NSVWENI
+707 
-714 KGFFEG
+714 
-720 IWTGISDFFSG
+720 
-731 ILTGIQTTAS
+731 
-741 NIWTGISDFFTGVW
+741 
-755 TGIKDFFE
+755 
-763 GIWNGIVSFFTGKTG
+763 
-778 DMDENA
+778 
-784 QSTFSGISDFLGG
+784 
-797 VLTGLQ
+797 
-803 TVFSTV
+803 
-809 WDAIS
+809 
-814 GVVSGVMD
+814 
-822 AISAVIS
+822 
-829 TVMSVI
+829 
-835 SGDWS
+835 
-840 TAWENIKSAVSTVW
+840 
-854 EDISGVISGA
+854 
-864 WEGISSFVSGAV
+864 
-876 ETLGSGLSTAWTG
+876 
-889 IQTTA
+889 
-894 SSAWDGIKGAI
+894 
-905 STAWDGIQSGVT
+905 
-917 SAVETVATG
+917 
-926 LSGAW
+926 
-931 EGIQSTASTAWEGI
+931 
-945 KSGISSAWEGISGF
+945 
-959 FGGIW
+959 
-964 DAIIGKTSDSTTQMK
+964 
-979 TDTSNAWSGV
+979 
-989 EVEAQ
+989 
-994 TAWSGVSTSVSTACT
+994 
-1009 GMAQSVTSQI
+1009 
-1019 DSIKASV
+1019 
-1026 SAAWSGIAVSLGHGD
+1026 
-1041 RAGVIING
+1041 
-1049 ALKEGEND
+1049 
-1057 VSVLRFTE
+1057 
-1065 PMAFKAGTPYTVFI
+1065 
-1079 DETTPKVGYGIYFY
+1079 GYGIYFY

-1331 YLPAKEASAATKGLT
+1331 YLPAKEASAATKGLI

-1553 ADSDID
+1553 ADSDIN

-1691 ADQRLQVLSDR
+1691 ADQRVQVLSDR

-1744 SATATALGVLDEAG
+1744 SATATALGVLDGAG

-2187 NDEYQGI
+2187 NEEYQGI

-2282 LDLDSTVDY
+2282 LDLDSAVDY

>member
-1 MASRIAG
+1 MGEFVGKRVVPDHVGVWDQKNTYEPLMIVLDGETGDSYISR
-8 ITVEIGGDTTKLSK
+8 K
-22 ALEGVNKSIKTTQ
+22 AVPVGVS
-35 AGLKDVNKLLKLD
+35 
-48 PSNTEAVTQK
+48 
-58 QRMLKDAIEA
+58 
-68 TKEKLTTLKTAA
+68 
-80 EQANQQLADGKIT
+80 LADESYWSLCAHYSAQMRKL
-93 QEQYDALQRE
+93 EQDVDVDVQ
-103 IVETEQN
+103 QMH
-110 LKSLQEQAAVTN
+110 S
-122 TTLAKIDAVGE
+122 D
-133 KMQTVGSA
+133 
-141 VEGVGKKL
+141 
-149 LPVTAAVTGL
+149 VTAV
-159 GTAAVKTAADF
+159 
-170 DQEMSKVSAISGATG
+170 
-185 DDFDQLRAKAREM
+185 
-198 GAKTKFSA
+198 
-206 SEAASAMEYM
+206 
-216 AMAGWKT
+216 
-223 GDMLDGIEGIMN
+223 
-235 LAAASGEDLA
+235 
-245 TTSDIVTDALTAFGL
+245 
-260 SAADSG
+260 
-266 HFADILAAASSNAN
+266 
-280 TNVSM
+280 
-285 MGETFK
+285 
-291 YCAPIAGA
+291 
-299 LGFSAEDTA
+299 
-308 EAIGLMANSGIK
+308 
-320 ASQAGTSLRSIMNN
+320 
-334 LAGEVTFAGKNIG
+334 
-347 EVTIATSNADG
+347 
-358 SMRSLNDILADCRV
+358 
-372 AFSGLTESEKAA
+372 
-384 NAESLVGKNAMS
+384 KNAMS
-396 GFLAL
+396 QEFQ
-401 MNSGEEDIN
+401 
-410 KLRGAIENCDGSAES
+410 
-425 MAETMQDNLN
+425 ETH
-435 GQLTILKSQLEEL
+435 T
-448 AISFGDLLM
+448 AISKELDDTHKAISQELSETEQRVNENLEQTSSELTGKVEQAKSDLN
-457 PTIRKIVSAVQGFVD
+457 TGRQ
-472 KLNSMDDSTRE
+472 E
-483 TILKVAALA
+483 LKD
-492 AAIGPLL
+492 
-499 IVLGKTIS
+499 
-507 TVGTALRGFSSL
+507 
-519 AKGIRLLSTRV
+519 AK
-530 GGVTGLFGKLGAALG
+530 
-545 GISAPVMAVVAV
+545 
-557 IGTLVAAFMHLW
+557 
-569 NTNEEFRTAITS
+569 
-581 IWNGIVEKVR
+581 
-591 GFCDQLTQ
+591 
-599 RLNALGFDFKDIVEV
+599 
-614 LKAVWDGF
+614 
-622 CQVLAPVFE
+622 
-631 GAFQVVSTV
+631 
-640 LGTVLDTL
+640 DTL
-648 IGLFDVFSNLFQ
+648 NKRMD
-660 GNWSGAWEAVK
+660 
-671 SIFSGIW
+671 SIAG
-678 DGIESIF
+678 
-685 STVLDTLKG
+685 
-694 VADVFLGW
+694 
-702 FGTDW
+702 
-707 NSVWENI
+707 
-714 KGFFEG
+714 
-720 IWTGISDFFSG
+720 
-731 ILTGIQTTAS
+731 
-741 NIWTGISDFFTGVW
+741 
-755 TGIKDFFE
+755 
-763 GIWNGIVSFFTGKTG
+763 
-778 DMDENA
+778 
-784 QSTFSGISDFLGG
+784 
-797 VLTGLQ
+797 
-803 TVFSTV
+803 
-809 WDAIS
+809 
-814 GVVSGVMD
+814 
-822 AISAVIS
+822 
-829 TVMSVI
+829 
-835 SGDWS
+835 
-840 TAWENIKSAVSTVW
+840 
-854 EDISGVISGA
+854 
-864 WEGISSFVSGAV
+864 
-876 ETLGSGLSTAWTG
+876 
-889 IQTTA
+889 
-894 SSAWDGIKGAI
+894 
-905 STAWDGIQSGVT
+905 
-917 SAVETVATG
+917 
-926 LSGAW
+926 
-931 EGIQSTASTAWEGI
+931 
-945 KSGISSAWEGISGF
+945 
-959 FGGIW
+959 
-964 DAIIGKTSDSTTQMK
+964 GKTSDAEILDARVDADGNTHENLGAHIRSGFESARADQEEAVNHIGRMAAVSDAMRTANMVHTV
-979 TDTSNAWSGV
+979 DFSASNTSGDV
-989 EVEAQ
+989 
-994 TAWSGVSTSVSTACT
+994 
-1009 GMAQSVTSQI
+1009 
-1019 DSIKASV
+1019 KAT
-1026 SAAWSGIAVSLGHGD
+1026 AVSLGHGD

-1212 LGATVLNGQLGP
+1212 FGATVLNGQLGP

-1331 YLPAKEASAATKGLT
+1331 YLPAKEASAATKGLI

-1480 SQDLNF
+1480 SQDLDF

-1649 VCDTA
+1649 VCDTT

-1691 ADQRLQVLSDR
+1691 ADQRVQVLSDR

-1744 SATATALGVLDEAG
+1744 SATATALGVLDGAG

-1907 GFLDGTGVYRLNS
+1907 GFRDGTGIYRLNAV
-1920 IGMPDP
+1920 GMLDP
-1926 AGIMLN
+1926 AGLVLN
-1932 GTFGTASTTT
+1932 GSFGTASTTT

-1952 EAGQSYTILVRDT
+1952 EAGQPYTILVRDT

-1984 KQNGMGL
+1984 RQNGTGL
-1991 AFNVQKSPFGTFAP
+1991 AFNVQKSPFGNFVP
-2005 DASMDVRLR
+2005 DATQDVRLR
-2014 INYRKEMTL
+2014 INYRKAMTV

-2051 EPEEDIGFPY
+2051 EPEENIGFPY

-2072 GSMKGISKE
+2072 GSIKGISKE

-2187 NDEYQGI
+2187 NNEYQGI

-2282 LDLDSTVDY
+2282 LDLDSAVDY

>member
-1 MASRIAG
+1 MGEFVGKRVVPDHVGVWDQKKTYEPLMIVLDGETGDSYISR
-8 ITVEIGGDTTKLSK
+8 K
-22 ALEGVNKSIKTTQ
+22 AVPVGVS
-35 AGLKDVNKLLKLD
+35 
-48 PSNTEAVTQK
+48 
-58 QRMLKDAIEA
+58 
-68 TKEKLTTLKTAA
+68 
-80 EQANQQLADGKIT
+80 LADESYWSLCAHYSAQMRKL
-93 QEQYDALQRE
+93 EQDVDVDVQ
-103 IVETEQN
+103 QMH
-110 LKSLQEQAAVTN
+110 S
-122 TTLAKIDAVGE
+122 D
-133 KMQTVGSA
+133 
-141 VEGVGKKL
+141 
-149 LPVTAAVTGL
+149 VTAV
-159 GTAAVKTAADF
+159 
-170 DQEMSKVSAISGATG
+170 
-185 DDFDQLRAKAREM
+185 
-198 GAKTKFSA
+198 
-206 SEAASAMEYM
+206 
-216 AMAGWKT
+216 
-223 GDMLDGIEGIMN
+223 
-235 LAAASGEDLA
+235 
-245 TTSDIVTDALTAFGL
+245 
-260 SAADSG
+260 
-266 HFADILAAASSNAN
+266 
-280 TNVSM
+280 
-285 MGETFK
+285 
-291 YCAPIAGA
+291 
-299 LGFSAEDTA
+299 
-308 EAIGLMANSGIK
+308 
-320 ASQAGTSLRSIMNN
+320 
-334 LAGEVTFAGKNIG
+334 
-347 EVTIATSNADG
+347 
-358 SMRSLNDILADCRV
+358 
-372 AFSGLTESEKAA
+372 
-384 NAESLVGKNAMS
+384 KNAMS
-396 GFLAL
+396 QEFQ
-401 MNSGEEDIN
+401 
-410 KLRGAIENCDGSAES
+410 
-425 MAETMQDNLN
+425 ETH
-435 GQLTILKSQLEEL
+435 T
-448 AISFGDLLM
+448 AISKELDDTHKAISQELSETEQRVNENLEQTSSELTGKVEQAKSDLN
-457 PTIRKIVSAVQGFVD
+457 TGRQ
-472 KLNSMDDSTRE
+472 E
-483 TILKVAALA
+483 LKD
-492 AAIGPLL
+492 
-499 IVLGKTIS
+499 
-507 TVGTALRGFSSL
+507 
-519 AKGIRLLSTRV
+519 AK
-530 GGVTGLFGKLGAALG
+530 
-545 GISAPVMAVVAV
+545 
-557 IGTLVAAFMHLW
+557 
-569 NTNEEFRTAITS
+569 
-581 IWNGIVEKVR
+581 
-591 GFCDQLTQ
+591 
-599 RLNALGFDFKDIVEV
+599 
-614 LKAVWDGF
+614 
-622 CQVLAPVFE
+622 
-631 GAFQVVSTV
+631 
-640 LGTVLDTL
+640 DTL
-648 IGLFDVFSNLFQ
+648 NKRMD
-660 GNWSGAWEAVK
+660 
-671 SIFSGIW
+671 SIAG
-678 DGIESIF
+678 
-685 STVLDTLKG
+685 
-694 VADVFLGW
+694 
-702 FGTDW
+702 
-707 NSVWENI
+707 
-714 KGFFEG
+714 
-720 IWTGISDFFSG
+720 
-731 ILTGIQTTAS
+731 
-741 NIWTGISDFFTGVW
+741 
-755 TGIKDFFE
+755 
-763 GIWNGIVSFFTGKTG
+763 
-778 DMDENA
+778 
-784 QSTFSGISDFLGG
+784 
-797 VLTGLQ
+797 
-803 TVFSTV
+803 
-809 WDAIS
+809 
-814 GVVSGVMD
+814 
-822 AISAVIS
+822 
-829 TVMSVI
+829 
-835 SGDWS
+835 
-840 TAWENIKSAVSTVW
+840 
-854 EDISGVISGA
+854 
-864 WEGISSFVSGAV
+864 
-876 ETLGSGLSTAWTG
+876 
-889 IQTTA
+889 
-894 SSAWDGIKGAI
+894 
-905 STAWDGIQSGVT
+905 
-917 SAVETVATG
+917 
-926 LSGAW
+926 
-931 EGIQSTASTAWEGI
+931 
-945 KSGISSAWEGISGF
+945 
-959 FGGIW
+959 
-964 DAIIGKTSDSTTQMK
+964 GKTSDAEILDARVDADGNTHENLGAHIRSGFESARADQEEAVNHIGRMAAVSDAMRTANMVHTV
-979 TDTSNAWSGV
+979 DFGASNTSGDV
-989 EVEAQ
+989 
-994 TAWSGVSTSVSTACT
+994 
-1009 GMAQSVTSQI
+1009 
-1019 DSIKASV
+1019 KAT
-1026 SAAWSGIAVSLGHGD
+1026 AVSLGHGD

-1331 YLPAKEASAATKGLT
+1331 YLPAKEASAATKGLI

-1665 LVEGAYTEQQMR
+1665 LVEGTYTEQQMR

-1691 ADQRLQVLSDR
+1691 ADQRVQVLSDR

-1744 SATATALGVLDEAG
+1744 SATATALGVLDGAG

-2051 EPEEDIGFPY
+2051 EPEEDSGFPY

-2177 IDGFPIMVAI
+2177 IDGVPIMVAI

-2282 LDLDSTVDY
+2282 LDLDSAVDY

>member
-1 MASRIAG
+1 M
-8 ITVEIGGDTTKLSK
+8 
-22 ALEGVNKSIKTTQ
+22 
-35 AGLKDVNKLLKLD
+35 
-48 PSNTEAVTQK
+48 
-58 QRMLKDAIEA
+58 
-68 TKEKLTTLKTAA
+68 
-80 EQANQQLADGKIT
+80 
-93 QEQYDALQRE
+93 
-103 IVETEQN
+103 
-110 LKSLQEQAAVTN
+110 
-122 TTLAKIDAVGE
+122 
-133 KMQTVGSA
+133 
-141 VEGVGKKL
+141 
-149 LPVTAAVTGL
+149 
-159 GTAAVKTAADF
+159 
-170 DQEMSKVSAISGATG
+170 
-185 DDFDQLRAKAREM
+185 
-198 GAKTKFSA
+198 
-206 SEAASAMEYM
+206 
-216 AMAGWKT
+216 
-223 GDMLDGIEGIMN
+223 
-235 LAAASGEDLA
+235 
-245 TTSDIVTDALTAFGL
+245 
-260 SAADSG
+260 
-266 HFADILAAASSNAN
+266 
-280 TNVSM
+280 
-285 MGETFK
+285 
-291 YCAPIAGA
+291 
-299 LGFSAEDTA
+299 
-308 EAIGLMANSGIK
+308 
-320 ASQAGTSLRSIMNN
+320 
-334 LAGEVTFAGKNIG
+334 
-347 EVTIATSNADG
+347 
-358 SMRSLNDILADCRV
+358 
-372 AFSGLTESEKAA
+372 
-384 NAESLVGKNAMS
+384 
-396 GFLAL
+396 
-401 MNSGEEDIN
+401 
-410 KLRGAIENCDGSAES
+410 
-425 MAETMQDNLN
+425 
-435 GQLTILKSQLEEL
+435 
-448 AISFGDLLM
+448 
-457 PTIRKIVSAVQGFVD
+457 KIV
-472 KLNSMDDSTRE
+472 
-483 TILKVAALA
+483 
-492 AAIGPLL
+492 P
-499 IVLGKTIS
+499 
-507 TVGTALRGFSSL
+507 
-519 AKGIRLLSTRV
+519 
-530 GGVTGLFGKLGAALG
+530 
-545 GISAPVMAVVAV
+545 P
-557 IGTLVAAFMHLW
+557 
-569 NTNEEFRTAITS
+569 
-581 IWNGIVEKVR
+581 
-591 GFCDQLTQ
+591 
-599 RLNALGFDFKDIVEV
+599 
-614 LKAVWDGF
+614 
-622 CQVLAPVFE
+622 
-631 GAFQVVSTV
+631 
-640 LGTVLDTL
+640 
-648 IGLFDVFSNLFQ
+648 
-660 GNWSGAWEAVK
+660 
-671 SIFSGIW
+671 
-678 DGIESIF
+678 
-685 STVLDTLKG
+685 
-694 VADVFLGW
+694 
-702 FGTDW
+702 
-707 NSVWENI
+707 
-714 KGFFEG
+714 
-720 IWTGISDFFSG
+720 
-731 ILTGIQTTAS
+731 
-741 NIWTGISDFFTGVW
+741 
-755 TGIKDFFE
+755 
-763 GIWNGIVSFFTGKTG
+763 
-778 DMDENA
+778 
-784 QSTFSGISDFLGG
+784 
-797 VLTGLQ
+797 
-803 TVFSTV
+803 
-809 WDAIS
+809 
-814 GVVSGVMD
+814 
-822 AISAVIS
+822 
-829 TVMSVI
+829 
-835 SGDWS
+835 
-840 TAWENIKSAVSTVW
+840 
-854 EDISGVISGA
+854 
-864 WEGISSFVSGAV
+864 
-876 ETLGSGLSTAWTG
+876 
-889 IQTTA
+889 
-894 SSAWDGIKGAI
+894 
-905 STAWDGIQSGVT
+905 
-917 SAVETVATG
+917 
-926 LSGAW
+926 
-931 EGIQSTASTAWEGI
+931 
-945 KSGISSAWEGISGF
+945 
-959 FGGIW
+959 
-964 DAIIGKTSDSTTQMK
+964 
-979 TDTSNAWSGV
+979 
-989 EVEAQ
+989 
-994 TAWSGVSTSVSTACT
+994 
-1009 GMAQSVTSQI
+1009 
-1019 DSIKASV
+1019 
-1026 SAAWSGIAVSLGHGD
+1026 
-1041 RAGVIING
+1041 
-1049 ALKEGEND
+1049 
-1057 VSVLRFTE
+1057 
-1065 PMAFKAGTPYTVFI
+1065 
-1079 DETTPKVGYGIYFY
+1079 
-1093 EVGTGNCLQVG
+1093 
-1104 GINRGFTP
+1104 
-1112 ANTKIATAVFDNGGM
+1112 
-1127 FRAGI
+1127 
-1132 YSTNCEFEN
+1132 
-1141 HELHLYVVEGE
+1141 
-1152 YTQRDF
+1152 
-1158 FGLSTVADVSGN
+1158 
-1170 VAEIASVR
+1170 
-1178 DEVRKNNL
+1178 
-1186 IVMKQVI
+1186 
-1193 LKNEENEPLWTSTP
+1193 
-1207 VGALN
+1207 
-1212 LGATVLNGQLGP
+1212 
-1224 TAGTYAVQIS
+1224 
-1234 SPFMLDKEKDYT
+1234 
-1246 LFLLDER
+1246 
-1253 KDLEYSVYLLD
+1253 
-1264 ETTWKDV
+1264 
-1271 MENGATRAFNVI
+1271 
-1283 HSPCGLIPAHQTGK
+1283 
-1297 HQLRIWVQQDTVFD
+1297 
-1311 NRAIQVY
+1311 
-1318 LVEGRYSESELRT
+1318 
-1331 YLPAKEASAATKGLT
+1331 
-1346 GNLNALNRISD
+1346 
-1357 PLRRNN
+1357 
-1363 MIRTID
+1363 
-1369 FQASASDGQVCAT
+1369 
-1382 AVSSGVASGTVI
+1382 
-1394 NGSLGPKQGRNTLY
+1394 
-1408 FGESIW
+1408 
-1414 LDRTKKY
+1414 
-1421 TLYVRSDESMPSCEV
+1421 
-1436 YLYGN
+1436 
-1441 SKSGCMQVDGLNK
+1441 
-1454 GFSVHGI
+1454 
-1461 IPVTFTPDESGY
+1461 
-1473 YRPGIYT
+1473 
-1480 SQDLNF
+1480 
-1486 PNCEMHLF
+1486 
-1494 VLEGVYAYDTVR
+1494 
-1506 GLVEFNDLNGSF
+1506 
-1518 TSLAAVHDN
+1518 
-1527 VRSKNLFR
+1527 
-1535 TINYG
+1535 
-1540 DSNPQTNAKIQMI
+1540 
-1553 ADSDID
+1553 
-1559 QASVKIVG
+1559 
-1567 NMGGTLALNSIRC
+1567 
-1580 TTLVPLTSGKT
+1580 
-1591 YTLLVRED
+1591 
-1599 EDCPAL
+1599 L

-1691 ADQRLQVLSDR
+1691 ADQRVQVLSDR

-1744 SATATALGVLDEAG
+1744 SATATALGVLDGAG

-2282 LDLDSTVDY
+2282 LDLDSAVDY

>member
-1 MASRIAG
+1 
-8 ITVEIGGDTTKLSK
+8 
-22 ALEGVNKSIKTTQ
+22 
-35 AGLKDVNKLLKLD
+35 
-48 PSNTEAVTQK
+48 
-58 QRMLKDAIEA
+58 
-68 TKEKLTTLKTAA
+68 
-80 EQANQQLADGKIT
+80 
-93 QEQYDALQRE
+93 
-103 IVETEQN
+103 
-110 LKSLQEQAAVTN
+110 
-122 TTLAKIDAVGE
+122 
-133 KMQTVGSA
+133 
-141 VEGVGKKL
+141 
-149 LPVTAAVTGL
+149 
-159 GTAAVKTAADF
+159 
-170 DQEMSKVSAISGATG
+170 
-185 DDFDQLRAKAREM
+185 
-198 GAKTKFSA
+198 
-206 SEAASAMEYM
+206 
-216 AMAGWKT
+216 
-223 GDMLDGIEGIMN
+223 
-235 LAAASGEDLA
+235 
-245 TTSDIVTDALTAFGL
+245 
-260 SAADSG
+260 
-266 HFADILAAASSNAN
+266 
-280 TNVSM
+280 
-285 MGETFK
+285 
-291 YCAPIAGA
+291 
-299 LGFSAEDTA
+299 
-308 EAIGLMANSGIK
+308 
-320 ASQAGTSLRSIMNN
+320 
-334 LAGEVTFAGKNIG
+334 
-347 EVTIATSNADG
+347 
-358 SMRSLNDILADCRV
+358 
-372 AFSGLTESEKAA
+372 
-384 NAESLVGKNAMS
+384 
-396 GFLAL
+396 
-401 MNSGEEDIN
+401 
-410 KLRGAIENCDGSAES
+410 
-425 MAETMQDNLN
+425 
-435 GQLTILKSQLEEL
+435 
-448 AISFGDLLM
+448 
-457 PTIRKIVSAVQGFVD
+457 
-472 KLNSMDDSTRE
+472 
-483 TILKVAALA
+483 
-492 AAIGPLL
+492 
-499 IVLGKTIS
+499 
-507 TVGTALRGFSSL
+507 
-519 AKGIRLLSTRV
+519 
-530 GGVTGLFGKLGAALG
+530 
-545 GISAPVMAVVAV
+545 
-557 IGTLVAAFMHLW
+557 
-569 NTNEEFRTAITS
+569 
-581 IWNGIVEKVR
+581 
-591 GFCDQLTQ
+591 
-599 RLNALGFDFKDIVEV
+599 
-614 LKAVWDGF
+614 
-622 CQVLAPVFE
+622 
-631 GAFQVVSTV
+631 
-640 LGTVLDTL
+640 
-648 IGLFDVFSNLFQ
+648 
-660 GNWSGAWEAVK
+660 
-671 SIFSGIW
+671 
-678 DGIESIF
+678 
-685 STVLDTLKG
+685 
-694 VADVFLGW
+694 
-702 FGTDW
+702 
-707 NSVWENI
+707 
-714 KGFFEG
+714 
-720 IWTGISDFFSG
+720 
-731 ILTGIQTTAS
+731 
-741 NIWTGISDFFTGVW
+741 
-755 TGIKDFFE
+755 
-763 GIWNGIVSFFTGKTG
+763 
-778 DMDENA
+778 
-784 QSTFSGISDFLGG
+784 
-797 VLTGLQ
+797 
-803 TVFSTV
+803 
-809 WDAIS
+809 
-814 GVVSGVMD
+814 
-822 AISAVIS
+822 
-829 TVMSVI
+829 
-835 SGDWS
+835 
-840 TAWENIKSAVSTVW
+840 
-854 EDISGVISGA
+854 
-864 WEGISSFVSGAV
+864 
-876 ETLGSGLSTAWTG
+876 
-889 IQTTA
+889 
-894 SSAWDGIKGAI
+894 
-905 STAWDGIQSGVT
+905 
-917 SAVETVATG
+917 
-926 LSGAW
+926 
-931 EGIQSTASTAWEGI
+931 
-945 KSGISSAWEGISGF
+945 
-959 FGGIW
+959 
-964 DAIIGKTSDSTTQMK
+964 
-979 TDTSNAWSGV
+979 
-989 EVEAQ
+989 
-994 TAWSGVSTSVSTACT
+994 
-1009 GMAQSVTSQI
+1009 
-1019 DSIKASV
+1019 
-1026 SAAWSGIAVSLGHGD
+1026 
-1041 RAGVIING
+1041 
-1049 ALKEGEND
+1049 
-1057 VSVLRFTE
+1057 
-1065 PMAFKAGTPYTVFI
+1065 
-1079 DETTPKVGYGIYFY
+1079 
-1093 EVGTGNCLQVG
+1093 
-1104 GINRGFTP
+1104 
-1112 ANTKIATAVFDNGGM
+1112 
-1127 FRAGI
+1127 
-1132 YSTNCEFEN
+1132 
-1141 HELHLYVVEGE
+1141 
-1152 YTQRDF
+1152 
-1158 FGLSTVADVSGN
+1158 
-1170 VAEIASVR
+1170 
-1178 DEVRKNNL
+1178 
-1186 IVMKQVI
+1186 
-1193 LKNEENEPLWTSTP
+1193 
-1207 VGALN
+1207 
-1212 LGATVLNGQLGP
+1212 
-1224 TAGTYAVQIS
+1224 
-1234 SPFMLDKEKDYT
+1234 
-1246 LFLLDER
+1246 
-1253 KDLEYSVYLLD
+1253 
-1264 ETTWKDV
+1264 
-1271 MENGATRAFNVI
+1271 
-1283 HSPCGLIPAHQTGK
+1283 
-1297 HQLRIWVQQDTVFD
+1297 
-1311 NRAIQVY
+1311 
-1318 LVEGRYSESELRT
+1318 
-1331 YLPAKEASAATKGLT
+1331 
-1346 GNLNALNRISD
+1346 
-1357 PLRRNN
+1357 
-1363 MIRTID
+1363 
-1369 FQASASDGQVCAT
+1369 
-1382 AVSSGVASGTVI
+1382 
-1394 NGSLGPKQGRNTLY
+1394 
-1408 FGESIW
+1408 
-1414 LDRTKKY
+1414 
-1421 TLYVRSDESMPSCEV
+1421 MPSCEV

-1691 ADQRLQVLSDR
+1691 ADQRVQVLSDR

-1744 SATATALGVLDEAG
+1744 SATATALGVLDGAG

-1808 TSSACLQQGGTNR
+1808 SSSACLQQGGTNR

-2282 LDLDSTVDY
+2282 LDLDSAVDY

>member
-22 ALEGVNKSIKTTQ
+22 ALESVNKTIKTTQ
-35 AGLKDVNKLLKLD
+35 SELKDVNKLLKLD

-58 QRMLKDAIEA
+58 QRMLKEAIEA

-93 QEQYDALQRE
+93 QDQYDALQRE

-133 KMQTVGSA
+133 KLQTVGSQ
-141 VEGVGKKL
+141 VEGVGKKF

-170 DQEMSKVSAISGATG
+170 DQEMSKVAAISGATG
-185 DDFDQLRAKAREM
+185 SDFDSLREKAREM

-401 MNSGEEDIN
+401 MNAGEGDID

-457 PTIRKIVSAVQGFVD
+457 PTIRKIVSAVQAFVD

-530 GGVTGLFGKLGAALG
+530 GGATGLFGKLGAALG
-545 GISAPVMAVVAV
+545 GVSAPVMAVVAV

-569 NTNEEFRTAITS
+569 NTNEEFRTAITN

-671 SIFSGIW
+671 GIFSGIW
-678 DGIESIF
+678 NGIKSIF
-685 STVLDTLKG
+685 STVLNTLKG

-707 NSVWENI
+707 NTVWESV

-741 NIWTGISDFFTGVW
+741 TVWNGISAFFTGVW

-778 DMDENA
+778 EMDENA
-784 QSTFSGISDFLGG
+784 QSTFTGISDFLGG
-797 VLTGLQ
+797 ILTGLQ

-809 WDAIS
+809 WEAIS

-840 TAWENIKSAVSTVW
+840 TAWENIKSAASTVW
-854 EDISGVISGA
+854 EGISGVISGA
-864 WEGISSFVSGAV
+864 WEGISSFVSSAV

-964 DAIIGKTSDSTTQMK
+964 DAITGKTSDSTTQMK

-989 EVEAQ
+989 EAEAQ

-1009 GMAQSVTSQI
+1009 GMAQSVTTQI
-1019 DSIKASV
+1019 DSIKASM
-1026 SAAWSGIAVSLGHGD
+1026 SAAWSGIASD
-1041 RAGVIING
+1041 
-1049 ALKEGEND
+1049 
-1057 VSVLRFTE
+1057 
-1065 PMAFKAGTPYTVFI
+1065 
-1079 DETTPKVGYGIYFY
+1079 TT
-1093 EVGTGNCLQVG
+1093 
-1104 GINRGFTP
+1104 
-1112 ANTKIATAVFDNGGM
+1112 TAWN
-1127 FRAGI
+1127 
-1132 YSTNCEFEN
+1132 
-1141 HELHLYVVEGE
+1141 
-1152 YTQRDF
+1152 
-1158 FGLSTVADVSGN
+1158 
-1170 VAEIASVR
+1170 
-1178 DEVRKNNL
+1178 
-1186 IVMKQVI
+1186 
-1193 LKNEENEPLWTSTP
+1193 
-1207 VGALN
+1207 
-1212 LGATVLNGQLGP
+1212 
-1224 TAGTYAVQIS
+1224 AV
-1234 SPFMLDKEKDYT
+1234 K
-1246 LFLLDER
+1246 
-1253 KDLEYSVYLLD
+1253 
-1264 ETTWKDV
+1264 
-1271 MENGATRAFNVI
+1271 
-1283 HSPCGLIPAHQTGK
+1283 
-1297 HQLRIWVQQDTVFD
+1297 
-1311 NRAIQVY
+1311 
-1318 LVEGRYSESELRT
+1318 
-1331 YLPAKEASAATKGLT
+1331 
-1346 GNLNALNRISD
+1346 
-1357 PLRRNN
+1357 
-1363 MIRTID
+1363 
-1369 FQASASDGQVCAT
+1369 
-1382 AVSSGVASGTVI
+1382 
-1394 NGSLGPKQGRNTLY
+1394 
-1408 FGESIW
+1408 
-1414 LDRTKKY
+1414 
-1421 TLYVRSDESMPSCEV
+1421 
-1436 YLYGN
+1436 
-1441 SKSGCMQVDGLNK
+1441 
-1454 GFSVHGI
+1454 
-1461 IPVTFTPDESGY
+1461 
-1473 YRPGIYT
+1473 
-1480 SQDLNF
+1480 
-1486 PNCEMHLF
+1486 
-1494 VLEGVYAYDTVR
+1494 
-1506 GLVEFNDLNGSF
+1506 
-1518 TSLAAVHDN
+1518 
-1527 VRSKNLFR
+1527 
-1535 TINYG
+1535 
-1540 DSNPQTNAKIQMI
+1540 TNAKIQMI

-1744 SATATALGVLDEAG
+1744 SATATALGVLDGAG

-2036 LSQTDMLAFAQEKEE
+2036 LSQTDKQE
-2051 EPEEDIGFPY
+2051 
-2061 ESYNLPLLKLT
+2061 PL
-2072 GSMKGISKE
+2072 
-2081 NKVKL
+2081 
-2086 AYAYGELTGNCTLKW
+2086 
-2101 QGASSLAYDKKNFTI
+2101 
-2116 TFDEKRTIV
+2116 
-2125 EKWGAQKKYCLK
+2125 
-2137 ANYIDFSHCR
+2137 
-2147 NIVAAKL
+2147 
-2154 WGQAVRTR
+2154 
-2162 PKRNE
+2162 
-2167 KLYDLPNGGA
+2167 
-2177 IDGFPIMVAI
+2177 
-2187 NDEYQGI
+2187 
-2194 YTLNIPKDKWMFGMT
+2194 
-2209 DGAKECILT
+2209 
-2218 AETHA
+2218 
-2223 KGTQF
+2223 
-2228 AEEAKVDKTDF
+2228 
-2239 EMEYVPDE
+2239 
-2247 SNTQW
+2247 
-2252 VKDSVNTLIRAVM
+2252 
-2265 NFSGT
+2265 
-2270 TAADVESALSPY
+2270 
-2282 LDLDSTVDY
+2282 
-2291 FIITSMFA
+2291 
-2299 LTDNLDKNYI
+2299 
-2309 LMTFDGVKWA
+2309 
-2319 FSEYDL
+2319 
-2325 DTAFGNCWN
+2325 
-2334 GKVYYNP
+2334 
-2341 DTVTTLKGFAGSHK
+2341 
-2355 LMGILYNCYRAKIK
+2355 
-2369 SRYASLRKNVL
+2369 
-2380 SEGNVQTVVSNF
+2380 
-2392 LVDIPKG
+2392 
-2399 LLDHEVVLWPK
+2399 
-2410 IPGTNTNNM
+2410 
-2419 SQIIN
+2419 
-2424 WYRLKCIAMDAE
+2424 
-2436 VNAL
+2436 

>member
-1 MASRIAG
+1 MGEFVGKRVVPDHVGVWDQKKTYEPLMIVLDGETGDSYISRKAVPAG
-8 ITVEIGGDTTKLSK
+8 IS
-22 ALEGVNKSIKTTQ
+22 
-35 AGLKDVNKLLKLD
+35 
-48 PSNTEAVTQK
+48 
-58 QRMLKDAIEA
+58 
-68 TKEKLTTLKTAA
+68 
-80 EQANQQLADGKIT
+80 LADESYWSLCAHYSAQMRKL
-93 QEQYDALQRE
+93 EQDVDMDVQ
-103 IVETEQN
+103 QMH
-110 LKSLQEQAAVTN
+110 S
-122 TTLAKIDAVGE
+122 D
-133 KMQTVGSA
+133 
-141 VEGVGKKL
+141 
-149 LPVTAAVTGL
+149 VTAV
-159 GTAAVKTAADF
+159 
-170 DQEMSKVSAISGATG
+170 
-185 DDFDQLRAKAREM
+185 
-198 GAKTKFSA
+198 
-206 SEAASAMEYM
+206 
-216 AMAGWKT
+216 
-223 GDMLDGIEGIMN
+223 
-235 LAAASGEDLA
+235 
-245 TTSDIVTDALTAFGL
+245 
-260 SAADSG
+260 
-266 HFADILAAASSNAN
+266 
-280 TNVSM
+280 
-285 MGETFK
+285 
-291 YCAPIAGA
+291 
-299 LGFSAEDTA
+299 
-308 EAIGLMANSGIK
+308 
-320 ASQAGTSLRSIMNN
+320 
-334 LAGEVTFAGKNIG
+334 
-347 EVTIATSNADG
+347 
-358 SMRSLNDILADCRV
+358 
-372 AFSGLTESEKAA
+372 
-384 NAESLVGKNAMS
+384 KNAMS
-396 GFLAL
+396 QEFQ
-401 MNSGEEDIN
+401 
-410 KLRGAIENCDGSAES
+410 
-425 MAETMQDNLN
+425 ETY
-435 GQLTILKSQLEEL
+435 T
-448 AISFGDLLM
+448 AISKELDDTHKAISQELSETEQRVNENLEQTSSELTGKVEQAKSDLN
-457 PTIRKIVSAVQGFVD
+457 TGRQ
-472 KLNSMDDSTRE
+472 E
-483 TILKVAALA
+483 LKD
-492 AAIGPLL
+492 
-499 IVLGKTIS
+499 
-507 TVGTALRGFSSL
+507 
-519 AKGIRLLSTRV
+519 AK
-530 GGVTGLFGKLGAALG
+530 
-545 GISAPVMAVVAV
+545 
-557 IGTLVAAFMHLW
+557 
-569 NTNEEFRTAITS
+569 
-581 IWNGIVEKVR
+581 
-591 GFCDQLTQ
+591 
-599 RLNALGFDFKDIVEV
+599 
-614 LKAVWDGF
+614 
-622 CQVLAPVFE
+622 
-631 GAFQVVSTV
+631 
-640 LGTVLDTL
+640 DTL
-648 IGLFDVFSNLFQ
+648 NKRMD
-660 GNWSGAWEAVK
+660 
-671 SIFSGIW
+671 SIAG
-678 DGIESIF
+678 
-685 STVLDTLKG
+685 
-694 VADVFLGW
+694 
-702 FGTDW
+702 
-707 NSVWENI
+707 
-714 KGFFEG
+714 
-720 IWTGISDFFSG
+720 
-731 ILTGIQTTAS
+731 
-741 NIWTGISDFFTGVW
+741 
-755 TGIKDFFE
+755 
-763 GIWNGIVSFFTGKTG
+763 
-778 DMDENA
+778 
-784 QSTFSGISDFLGG
+784 
-797 VLTGLQ
+797 
-803 TVFSTV
+803 
-809 WDAIS
+809 
-814 GVVSGVMD
+814 
-822 AISAVIS
+822 
-829 TVMSVI
+829 
-835 SGDWS
+835 
-840 TAWENIKSAVSTVW
+840 
-854 EDISGVISGA
+854 
-864 WEGISSFVSGAV
+864 
-876 ETLGSGLSTAWTG
+876 
-889 IQTTA
+889 
-894 SSAWDGIKGAI
+894 
-905 STAWDGIQSGVT
+905 
-917 SAVETVATG
+917 
-926 LSGAW
+926 
-931 EGIQSTASTAWEGI
+931 
-945 KSGISSAWEGISGF
+945 
-959 FGGIW
+959 
-964 DAIIGKTSDSTTQMK
+964 GKTSDAEILDARVDADGNTHENLGAHIRSGFESARADQEEAVNRIGRMAAVSDVMRTANMVHTV
-979 TDTSNAWSGV
+979 DFSASNVSG
-989 EVEAQ
+989 EVKA
-994 TAWSGVSTSVSTACT
+994 TA
-1009 GMAQSVTSQI
+1009 I
-1019 DSIKASV
+1019 
-1026 SAAWSGIAVSLGHGD
+1026 SLGHGD
-1041 RAGVIING
+1041 RAGIIING

-1158 FGLSTVADVSGN
+1158 FGLSTVTDVSEN

-1331 YLPAKEASAATKGLT
+1331 YLPAKEASAATKGLI

-1369 FQASASDGQVCAT
+1369 FQASTSDGQVCAT

-1480 SQDLNF
+1480 SQDLDF

-1599 EDCPAL
+1599 EDCPTL

-1654 TTFDGQHIRVY
+1654 TTFEGQNIRVY

-1691 ADQRLQVLSDR
+1691 ADKRVQILSDR

-1733 DSVVR
+1733 DSVAR

-1744 SATATALGVLDEAG
+1744 SATATALGVLDGAG

-1782 EKGKAY
+1782 EKGKTY

-1854 HLIHAYMYEGQD
+1854 HLIHAYMYEGED

-1907 GFLDGTGVYRLNS
+1907 GFRDGTGIYRLNAV
-1920 IGMPDP
+1920 GMLDP
-1926 AGIMLN
+1926 AGLVLN
-1932 GTFGTASTTT
+1932 GSFGTASTTT

-1952 EAGQSYTILVRDT
+1952 EAGQPYTILVRDT

-1984 KQNGMGL
+1984 RQNGTGL
-1991 AFNVQKSPFGTFAP
+1991 AFNVQKSPFGNFVP
-2005 DASMDVRLR
+2005 DATQDVRLR
-2014 INYRKEMTL
+2014 INYRKAMTV

-2051 EPEEDIGFPY
+2051 EAEEDIGFPY

-2072 GSMKGISKE
+2072 GSMKGISKA

-2086 AYAYGELTGNCTLKW
+2086 TFSYGELSGGCTLKW
-2101 QGASSLAYDKKNFTI
+2101 QGASSINYDKKNFTI
-2116 TFDEKRTIV
+2116 TFDAAQTIV
-2125 EKWGAQKKYCLK
+2125 ESWGTQKKYCLK
-2137 ANYIDFSHCR
+2137 ANYVDFSHCR

-2154 WGQAVRTR
+2154 WGQAVRSRPTR
-2162 PKRNE
+2162 ND
-2167 KLYDLPNGGA
+2167 KLYGLPNGGA

-2187 NDEYQGI
+2187 NGEYQGI
-2194 YTLNIPKDKWMFGMT
+2194 YTFNIPKDKWMFGMT
-2209 DGAKECILT
+2209 DGARECILT

-2228 AEEAKVDKTDF
+2228 AEEAKVDASDF

-2247 SNTQW
+2247 ENTQW

-2265 NFSGT
+2265 SFSGA
-2270 TAADVESALSPY
+2270 TAAEVETALSPY
-2282 LDLDSTVDY
+2282 LDIESAVDY
-2291 FIITSMFA
+2291 FIITCMFA

-2325 DTAFGNCWN
+2325 DTAFGNRWD
-2334 GKVYYNP
+2334 GKIYYSP
-2341 DTVTTLKGFAGSHK
+2341 DTITTFKGFANTHK
-2355 LMGILYNCYRAKIK
+2355 LMGILYSCYKDKLKA
-2369 SRYASLRKNVL
+2369 RYAALRKNVL
-2380 SEGNVQTVVSNF
+2380 SEANVQMTVANF

-2399 LLDHEVVLWPK
+2399 LLDQEVVLWPK

-2419 SQIIN
+2419 SQILN
-2424 WYRLKCIAMDAE
+2424 WYRLRCIAMDAE
-2436 VNAL
+2436 MNAL

>member
-1 MASRIAG
+1 M
-8 ITVEIGGDTTKLSK
+8 
-22 ALEGVNKSIKTTQ
+22 
-35 AGLKDVNKLLKLD
+35 
-48 PSNTEAVTQK
+48 
-58 QRMLKDAIEA
+58 
-68 TKEKLTTLKTAA
+68 
-80 EQANQQLADGKIT
+80 
-93 QEQYDALQRE
+93 
-103 IVETEQN
+103 
-110 LKSLQEQAAVTN
+110 
-122 TTLAKIDAVGE
+122 
-133 KMQTVGSA
+133 
-141 VEGVGKKL
+141 
-149 LPVTAAVTGL
+149 
-159 GTAAVKTAADF
+159 
-170 DQEMSKVSAISGATG
+170 
-185 DDFDQLRAKAREM
+185 
-198 GAKTKFSA
+198 
-206 SEAASAMEYM
+206 
-216 AMAGWKT
+216 
-223 GDMLDGIEGIMN
+223 
-235 LAAASGEDLA
+235 
-245 TTSDIVTDALTAFGL
+245 
-260 SAADSG
+260 
-266 HFADILAAASSNAN
+266 
-280 TNVSM
+280 
-285 MGETFK
+285 
-291 YCAPIAGA
+291 
-299 LGFSAEDTA
+299 
-308 EAIGLMANSGIK
+308 
-320 ASQAGTSLRSIMNN
+320 
-334 LAGEVTFAGKNIG
+334 
-347 EVTIATSNADG
+347 
-358 SMRSLNDILADCRV
+358 
-372 AFSGLTESEKAA
+372 
-384 NAESLVGKNAMS
+384 
-396 GFLAL
+396 
-401 MNSGEEDIN
+401 
-410 KLRGAIENCDGSAES
+410 
-425 MAETMQDNLN
+425 
-435 GQLTILKSQLEEL
+435 
-448 AISFGDLLM
+448 
-457 PTIRKIVSAVQGFVD
+457 
-472 KLNSMDDSTRE
+472 
-483 TILKVAALA
+483 
-492 AAIGPLL
+492 
-499 IVLGKTIS
+499 
-507 TVGTALRGFSSL
+507 
-519 AKGIRLLSTRV
+519 
-530 GGVTGLFGKLGAALG
+530 
-545 GISAPVMAVVAV
+545 
-557 IGTLVAAFMHLW
+557 
-569 NTNEEFRTAITS
+569 
-581 IWNGIVEKVR
+581 
-591 GFCDQLTQ
+591 
-599 RLNALGFDFKDIVEV
+599 
-614 LKAVWDGF
+614 
-622 CQVLAPVFE
+622 
-631 GAFQVVSTV
+631 
-640 LGTVLDTL
+640 
-648 IGLFDVFSNLFQ
+648 
-660 GNWSGAWEAVK
+660 
-671 SIFSGIW
+671 
-678 DGIESIF
+678 
-685 STVLDTLKG
+685 
-694 VADVFLGW
+694 
-702 FGTDW
+702 
-707 NSVWENI
+707 
-714 KGFFEG
+714 
-720 IWTGISDFFSG
+720 
-731 ILTGIQTTAS
+731 
-741 NIWTGISDFFTGVW
+741 
-755 TGIKDFFE
+755 
-763 GIWNGIVSFFTGKTG
+763 
-778 DMDENA
+778 
-784 QSTFSGISDFLGG
+784 
-797 VLTGLQ
+797 
-803 TVFSTV
+803 
-809 WDAIS
+809 
-814 GVVSGVMD
+814 
-822 AISAVIS
+822 
-829 TVMSVI
+829 
-835 SGDWS
+835 
-840 TAWENIKSAVSTVW
+840 
-854 EDISGVISGA
+854 
-864 WEGISSFVSGAV
+864 
-876 ETLGSGLSTAWTG
+876 
-889 IQTTA
+889 
-894 SSAWDGIKGAI
+894 
-905 STAWDGIQSGVT
+905 
-917 SAVETVATG
+917 
-926 LSGAW
+926 
-931 EGIQSTASTAWEGI
+931 
-945 KSGISSAWEGISGF
+945 
-959 FGGIW
+959 
-964 DAIIGKTSDSTTQMK
+964 
-979 TDTSNAWSGV
+979 
-989 EVEAQ
+989 
-994 TAWSGVSTSVSTACT
+994 
-1009 GMAQSVTSQI
+1009 
-1019 DSIKASV
+1019 
-1026 SAAWSGIAVSLGHGD
+1026 
-1041 RAGVIING
+1041 
-1049 ALKEGEND
+1049 
-1057 VSVLRFTE
+1057 
-1065 PMAFKAGTPYTVFI
+1065 
-1079 DETTPKVGYGIYFY
+1079 
-1093 EVGTGNCLQVG
+1093 
-1104 GINRGFTP
+1104 
-1112 ANTKIATAVFDNGGM
+1112 
-1127 FRAGI
+1127 
-1132 YSTNCEFEN
+1132 
-1141 HELHLYVVEGE
+1141 
-1152 YTQRDF
+1152 
-1158 FGLSTVADVSGN
+1158 
-1170 VAEIASVR
+1170 
-1178 DEVRKNNL
+1178 
-1186 IVMKQVI
+1186 
-1193 LKNEENEPLWTSTP
+1193 
-1207 VGALN
+1207 
-1212 LGATVLNGQLGP
+1212 
-1224 TAGTYAVQIS
+1224 
-1234 SPFMLDKEKDYT
+1234 
-1246 LFLLDER
+1246 
-1253 KDLEYSVYLLD
+1253 
-1264 ETTWKDV
+1264 
-1271 MENGATRAFNVI
+1271 
-1283 HSPCGLIPAHQTGK
+1283 
-1297 HQLRIWVQQDTVFD
+1297 FD

-1331 YLPAKEASAATKGLT
+1331 YLPAKEASAATKGLI

-1363 MIRTID
+1363 VIRTID

-1691 ADQRLQVLSDR
+1691 ADQRVQVLSDR

-1744 SATATALGVLDEAG
+1744 SATATALGVLDGAG

-2086 AYAYGELTGNCTLKW
+2086 TYTYGELTGNCTLKW

-2187 NDEYQGI
+2187 NEEYQGI

-2282 LDLDSTVDY
+2282 LDLDSAVDY

>member
-1 MASRIAG
+1 MGEFVGKRVVPDHVGDWDQKKTYEPLMIVLDGETGDSYISR
-8 ITVEIGGDTTKLSK
+8 K
-22 ALEGVNKSIKTTQ
+22 AVPVGVS
-35 AGLKDVNKLLKLD
+35 
-48 PSNTEAVTQK
+48 
-58 QRMLKDAIEA
+58 
-68 TKEKLTTLKTAA
+68 
-80 EQANQQLADGKIT
+80 LADESYWSLCAHYSAQMRKL
-93 QEQYDALQRE
+93 EQDVDVDVQ
-103 IVETEQN
+103 QMH
-110 LKSLQEQAAVTN
+110 S
-122 TTLAKIDAVGE
+122 D
-133 KMQTVGSA
+133 
-141 VEGVGKKL
+141 
-149 LPVTAAVTGL
+149 VTAV
-159 GTAAVKTAADF
+159 
-170 DQEMSKVSAISGATG
+170 
-185 DDFDQLRAKAREM
+185 
-198 GAKTKFSA
+198 
-206 SEAASAMEYM
+206 
-216 AMAGWKT
+216 
-223 GDMLDGIEGIMN
+223 
-235 LAAASGEDLA
+235 
-245 TTSDIVTDALTAFGL
+245 
-260 SAADSG
+260 
-266 HFADILAAASSNAN
+266 
-280 TNVSM
+280 
-285 MGETFK
+285 
-291 YCAPIAGA
+291 
-299 LGFSAEDTA
+299 
-308 EAIGLMANSGIK
+308 
-320 ASQAGTSLRSIMNN
+320 
-334 LAGEVTFAGKNIG
+334 
-347 EVTIATSNADG
+347 
-358 SMRSLNDILADCRV
+358 
-372 AFSGLTESEKAA
+372 
-384 NAESLVGKNAMS
+384 KNAMS
-396 GFLAL
+396 QEFQ
-401 MNSGEEDIN
+401 
-410 KLRGAIENCDGSAES
+410 
-425 MAETMQDNLN
+425 ETH
-435 GQLTILKSQLEEL
+435 T
-448 AISFGDLLM
+448 AISKELDDTHKAISQELSETEQRVNENLEQTSLELTGKVEQAKSDLN
-457 PTIRKIVSAVQGFVD
+457 TGRQ
-472 KLNSMDDSTRE
+472 E
-483 TILKVAALA
+483 LKD
-492 AAIGPLL
+492 
-499 IVLGKTIS
+499 
-507 TVGTALRGFSSL
+507 
-519 AKGIRLLSTRV
+519 AK
-530 GGVTGLFGKLGAALG
+530 
-545 GISAPVMAVVAV
+545 
-557 IGTLVAAFMHLW
+557 
-569 NTNEEFRTAITS
+569 
-581 IWNGIVEKVR
+581 
-591 GFCDQLTQ
+591 
-599 RLNALGFDFKDIVEV
+599 
-614 LKAVWDGF
+614 
-622 CQVLAPVFE
+622 
-631 GAFQVVSTV
+631 
-640 LGTVLDTL
+640 DTL
-648 IGLFDVFSNLFQ
+648 NKRMD
-660 GNWSGAWEAVK
+660 
-671 SIFSGIW
+671 SIAG
-678 DGIESIF
+678 
-685 STVLDTLKG
+685 
-694 VADVFLGW
+694 
-702 FGTDW
+702 
-707 NSVWENI
+707 
-714 KGFFEG
+714 
-720 IWTGISDFFSG
+720 
-731 ILTGIQTTAS
+731 
-741 NIWTGISDFFTGVW
+741 
-755 TGIKDFFE
+755 
-763 GIWNGIVSFFTGKTG
+763 
-778 DMDENA
+778 
-784 QSTFSGISDFLGG
+784 
-797 VLTGLQ
+797 
-803 TVFSTV
+803 
-809 WDAIS
+809 
-814 GVVSGVMD
+814 
-822 AISAVIS
+822 
-829 TVMSVI
+829 
-835 SGDWS
+835 
-840 TAWENIKSAVSTVW
+840 
-854 EDISGVISGA
+854 
-864 WEGISSFVSGAV
+864 
-876 ETLGSGLSTAWTG
+876 
-889 IQTTA
+889 
-894 SSAWDGIKGAI
+894 
-905 STAWDGIQSGVT
+905 
-917 SAVETVATG
+917 
-926 LSGAW
+926 
-931 EGIQSTASTAWEGI
+931 
-945 KSGISSAWEGISGF
+945 
-959 FGGIW
+959 
-964 DAIIGKTSDSTTQMK
+964 GKTSDAEILDARVDADGNTHENLGAHIRSGFESARADQEEAVNHIGRMAAVSDAMRTANMVHTV
-979 TDTSNAWSGV
+979 DFSASNTSGDV
-989 EVEAQ
+989 
-994 TAWSGVSTSVSTACT
+994 
-1009 GMAQSVTSQI
+1009 
-1019 DSIKASV
+1019 KAT
-1026 SAAWSGIAVSLGHGD
+1026 AVSLGHGD

-1158 FGLSTVADVSGN
+1158 FGLSTVVDVSGN

-1271 MENGATRAFNVI
+1271 MENGATRVFNVI

-1331 YLPAKEASAATKGLT
+1331 YLPAKEASAATKGLI

-1691 ADQRLQVLSDR
+1691 ADQRVQVLSDR

-1744 SATATALGVLDEAG
+1744 SATATALGVLDGAG

-1782 EKGKAY
+1782 EKGKTY

-1907 GFLDGTGVYRLNS
+1907 GFRDGTGIYRLNAV
-1920 IGMPDP
+1920 GMLDP
-1926 AGIMLN
+1926 AGLVLN
-1932 GTFGTASTTT
+1932 GSFGTASTTT

-1952 EAGQSYTILVRDT
+1952 EAGQPYTILVRDT

-1984 KQNGMGL
+1984 RQNGTGL
-1991 AFNVQKSPFGTFAP
+1991 AFNVQKSPFGNFVP
-2005 DASMDVRLR
+2005 DATQDVRLR
-2014 INYRKEMTL
+2014 INYRKAMTV

-2072 GSMKGISKE
+2072 GSIKGISKE

-2177 IDGFPIMVAI
+2177 IDGLPIMVAI
-2187 NDEYQGI
+2187 NNEYQGI

-2282 LDLDSTVDY
+2282 LDINSAVDY

>member
-1 MASRIAG
+1 M
-8 ITVEIGGDTTKLSK
+8 
-22 ALEGVNKSIKTTQ
+22 
-35 AGLKDVNKLLKLD
+35 
-48 PSNTEAVTQK
+48 
-58 QRMLKDAIEA
+58 
-68 TKEKLTTLKTAA
+68 
-80 EQANQQLADGKIT
+80 
-93 QEQYDALQRE
+93 
-103 IVETEQN
+103 
-110 LKSLQEQAAVTN
+110 
-122 TTLAKIDAVGE
+122 
-133 KMQTVGSA
+133 
-141 VEGVGKKL
+141 
-149 LPVTAAVTGL
+149 
-159 GTAAVKTAADF
+159 
-170 DQEMSKVSAISGATG
+170 
-185 DDFDQLRAKAREM
+185 
-198 GAKTKFSA
+198 
-206 SEAASAMEYM
+206 
-216 AMAGWKT
+216 
-223 GDMLDGIEGIMN
+223 
-235 LAAASGEDLA
+235 
-245 TTSDIVTDALTAFGL
+245 
-260 SAADSG
+260 
-266 HFADILAAASSNAN
+266 
-280 TNVSM
+280 
-285 MGETFK
+285 
-291 YCAPIAGA
+291 
-299 LGFSAEDTA
+299 
-308 EAIGLMANSGIK
+308 
-320 ASQAGTSLRSIMNN
+320 
-334 LAGEVTFAGKNIG
+334 
-347 EVTIATSNADG
+347 
-358 SMRSLNDILADCRV
+358 
-372 AFSGLTESEKAA
+372 
-384 NAESLVGKNAMS
+384 
-396 GFLAL
+396 
-401 MNSGEEDIN
+401 
-410 KLRGAIENCDGSAES
+410 
-425 MAETMQDNLN
+425 
-435 GQLTILKSQLEEL
+435 
-448 AISFGDLLM
+448 
-457 PTIRKIVSAVQGFVD
+457 
-472 KLNSMDDSTRE
+472 
-483 TILKVAALA
+483 
-492 AAIGPLL
+492 
-499 IVLGKTIS
+499 
-507 TVGTALRGFSSL
+507 
-519 AKGIRLLSTRV
+519 
-530 GGVTGLFGKLGAALG
+530 
-545 GISAPVMAVVAV
+545 
-557 IGTLVAAFMHLW
+557 
-569 NTNEEFRTAITS
+569 
-581 IWNGIVEKVR
+581 
-591 GFCDQLTQ
+591 
-599 RLNALGFDFKDIVEV
+599 
-614 LKAVWDGF
+614 
-622 CQVLAPVFE
+622 
-631 GAFQVVSTV
+631 
-640 LGTVLDTL
+640 
-648 IGLFDVFSNLFQ
+648 
-660 GNWSGAWEAVK
+660 
-671 SIFSGIW
+671 
-678 DGIESIF
+678 
-685 STVLDTLKG
+685 
-694 VADVFLGW
+694 
-702 FGTDW
+702 
-707 NSVWENI
+707 
-714 KGFFEG
+714 
-720 IWTGISDFFSG
+720 
-731 ILTGIQTTAS
+731 
-741 NIWTGISDFFTGVW
+741 
-755 TGIKDFFE
+755 
-763 GIWNGIVSFFTGKTG
+763 
-778 DMDENA
+778 
-784 QSTFSGISDFLGG
+784 
-797 VLTGLQ
+797 
-803 TVFSTV
+803 
-809 WDAIS
+809 
-814 GVVSGVMD
+814 
-822 AISAVIS
+822 
-829 TVMSVI
+829 
-835 SGDWS
+835 
-840 TAWENIKSAVSTVW
+840 
-854 EDISGVISGA
+854 
-864 WEGISSFVSGAV
+864 
-876 ETLGSGLSTAWTG
+876 
-889 IQTTA
+889 
-894 SSAWDGIKGAI
+894 
-905 STAWDGIQSGVT
+905 
-917 SAVETVATG
+917 
-926 LSGAW
+926 
-931 EGIQSTASTAWEGI
+931 
-945 KSGISSAWEGISGF
+945 
-959 FGGIW
+959 
-964 DAIIGKTSDSTTQMK
+964 
-979 TDTSNAWSGV
+979 
-989 EVEAQ
+989 
-994 TAWSGVSTSVSTACT
+994 
-1009 GMAQSVTSQI
+1009 
-1019 DSIKASV
+1019 
-1026 SAAWSGIAVSLGHGD
+1026 
-1041 RAGVIING
+1041 
-1049 ALKEGEND
+1049 
-1057 VSVLRFTE
+1057 
-1065 PMAFKAGTPYTVFI
+1065 
-1079 DETTPKVGYGIYFY
+1079 
-1093 EVGTGNCLQVG
+1093 
-1104 GINRGFTP
+1104 
-1112 ANTKIATAVFDNGGM
+1112 
-1127 FRAGI
+1127 
-1132 YSTNCEFEN
+1132 
-1141 HELHLYVVEGE
+1141 
-1152 YTQRDF
+1152 
-1158 FGLSTVADVSGN
+1158 
-1170 VAEIASVR
+1170 
-1178 DEVRKNNL
+1178 
-1186 IVMKQVI
+1186 
-1193 LKNEENEPLWTSTP
+1193 
-1207 VGALN
+1207 
-1212 LGATVLNGQLGP
+1212 
-1224 TAGTYAVQIS
+1224 
-1234 SPFMLDKEKDYT
+1234 
-1246 LFLLDER
+1246 
-1253 KDLEYSVYLLD
+1253 
-1264 ETTWKDV
+1264 
-1271 MENGATRAFNVI
+1271 
-1283 HSPCGLIPAHQTGK
+1283 
-1297 HQLRIWVQQDTVFD
+1297 
-1311 NRAIQVY
+1311 
-1318 LVEGRYSESELRT
+1318 
-1331 YLPAKEASAATKGLT
+1331 
-1346 GNLNALNRISD
+1346 
-1357 PLRRNN
+1357 
-1363 MIRTID
+1363 
-1369 FQASASDGQVCAT
+1369 
-1382 AVSSGVASGTVI
+1382 SSGVASGTVI

-1605 TVFLGDEVTYGS
+1605 TAFLGDEVTYGS

-1691 ADQRLQVLSDR
+1691 ADQRVQVLSDR

-1744 SATATALGVLDEAG
+1744 SATATALGVLDGAG

-2282 LDLDSTVDY
+2282 LDLDSAVDY